1 MPMYFGKKLLM
12 MAVLG
17 LSAAGASAEIVDGVR
32 QQPLPVKSQLTY
44 DEAMYLFNTG
54 AKQFFLGANDWSTR
68 ASVGNKGYQVTITD
82 NGDGSVLFRDRVETQ
97 NNEIKCVFADPWAPD
112 GETLPAGN
120 VWVDNSGAPN
130 RFWALTN
137 IGDDIYRFSVSSV
150 NPDCNDANTVLGLK
164 KSDPTDTRL
173 YWNLAPEDAIADWYF
188 VKIEDYEAYLTVFA
202 NFAAAQNLKAVIDE
216 AKAGGIDVSAE
227 EKVYLDESSSVDT
240 INEAIAS
247 VKEKIAAGEEGKV
260 TADSPVDKTSLIVNP
275 SYDNNKNEGWSGDAP
290 AFQSYTDAE
299 FYQKKFNT
307 YQNITGAPKGVY
319 ALNVQAFYRSGFSDV
334 AYNNYKAMTQY
345 DAKLYAEAG
354 GDRVTADI
362 VNPFSQA
369 LTEAKG
375 MNESSV
381 VGEDGVTYFIPNN
394 METAEAYFMDG
405 LYQNKVFF
413 ATEDGDMTIGMMKDN
428 SDTPDGNWVLY
439 DNWGLTYY
447 GNGADAYTMWLDEA
461 KKAAKDYSNLPDDV
475 LITGSVLASY
485 NNTIAGLSSA
495 SSKSDVL
502 AAINTIN
509 EEAALVDANIAAWK
523 AYNELLAKARIIAN
537 DGQISGDDKDA
548 LADYIEFEASEITG
562 DLALSTDDVIA
573 ETEKVKTM
581 YDNAI
586 KNGIAEG
593 TDVTEKYLVNADF
606 ETANKGWIVEK
617 ANGGNVTYGG
627 TATNKCFEAWN
638 NSKFDIYQEVT
649 GAPVG
654 VYEISVQG
662 FYRYGRG
669 NTAYEAYQNGTAP
682 NDAVNIY
689 VNNNN
694 AHFKSVFDEPVAN
707 GELYTNADP
716 TKAADAYV
724 DPNNEYWYPNDMR
737 TGSEAFAN
745 GMYVATSFGVVA
757 NAGDVLRIGVK
768 GATNQLGDSWAI
780 WDNFKMVF
788 QGTKAEI
795 VQPLLYDAIVSMQEA
810 INNANRV
817 GKSTLEAANII
828 LDVANA
834 AISSNDGK
842 AMFTSLCEIID
853 AKNSLI
859 ESASLFTK
867 LVQKNDDLYSA
878 WLSSAATEVVKSEAA
893 NLYTEIKN
901 GIENKTLNN
910 EDAEAYIA
918 AIDKMI
924 IKLGIPADAENASDD
939 NPVNLTTLIQTPNFE
954 KDGAN
959 SIEGWNAD
967 GYNFGND
974 DTQKSALLVEFFGKA
989 FDLNQ
994 TIVGLPNGTYKVS
1007 VNAFYRFGS
1016 TAEDWAKYSEDPNTQ
1031 GNAYLY
1037 ATSGA
1042 ETNQTSVALLSSGA
1056 CEDNGYGGTSNIE
1069 GTELYV
1075 PNDMVSAN
1083 LYFQDLDAYKNDV
1096 IVKVVDN
1103 ELTIGIK
1110 LAEEDVVD
1118 KNWVILDNWTL
1129 TYYGENSNI
1138 GTGVE
1143 GVEVAEPAKVEIY
1156 NVNGMKTKGFSKGVN
1171 IVKMTS
1177 KDGAVKF
1184 SKVNIK

>member
-12 MAVLG
+12 MALLG

-97 NNEIKCVFADPWAPD
+97 NNEIKCVFADPWVAD

-299 FYQKKFNT
+299 FYKKKFNT

-345 DAKLYAEAG
+345 DAKLYAETG

-461 KKAAKDYSNLPDDV
+461 KKAAKDYSGLSEDV
-475 LITGSVLASY
+475 LVTNGVIDAY
-485 NNTIAGLSSA
+485 NDAIAGLTIA
-495 SSKSDVL
+495 NSKADVL

-509 EEAALVDANIAAWK
+509 EEVAKVDANIAAWK
-523 AYNELLAKARIIAN
+523 EYKDILDKAAVIAN
-537 DGQISGDDKDA
+537 DEQISGSDKDD
-548 LADYIEFEASEITG
+548 LADYIEFDYGVIIA
-562 DLALSTDDVIA
+562 DLALSTEEVYA
-573 ETEKVKTM
+573 EIEKVKTM

-586 KNGIAEG
+586 KNGIKEG
-593 TDVTEKYLVNADF
+593 TDVTDKYLVNADF

-617 ANGGNVTYGG
+617 ANGGNVAYGG
-627 TATNKCFEAWN
+627 TSTNKCFEAWN
-638 NSKFDIYQEVT
+638 NSKFDIYQEVAD
-649 GAPVG
+649 APIG

-669 NTAYEAYQNGTAP
+669 ATAYEAYQNGTAP

-707 GELYTNADP
+707 GELYTGG
-716 TKAADAYV
+716 TYI
-724 DPNNEYWYPNDMR
+724 DPNNEYWYPNDMT

-795 VQPLLYDAIVSMQEA
+795 VQPLLSDAIVSMQEA

-828 LDVANA
+828 LDGANA

-842 AMFTSLCEIID
+842 AMFTSLCKIID

-867 LVQKNDDLYSA
+867 LVQKNEDLNLA
-878 WLSSAATEVVKSEAA
+878 WLNSAATEVVKSEAA
-893 NLYTEIKN
+893 NLFTEINN
-901 GIENKTLNN
+901 GIENNTLNN

-939 NPVNLTTLIQTPNFE
+939 NPVDLTTLIQTPNFE

-967 GYNFGND
+967 GYSFGND

-1042 ETNQTSVALLSSGA
+1042 ETNQTSIALLSSGA

-1069 GTELYV
+1069 GTEFYV

-1118 KNWVILDNWTL
+1118 NNWVILDNWTL

-1184 SKVNIK
+1184 SKVNVK

>member
-1 MPMYFGKKLLM
+1 MPMYFGRKLLM
-12 MAVLG
+12 MALLG
-17 LSAAGASAEIVDGVR
+17 LSATGASAEIVDGVR
-32 QQPLPVKSQLTY
+32 QQPLPSKSPLAY
-44 DEAMYLFNTG
+44 DTEMYLFNTG
-54 AKQFFLGANDWSTR
+54 AKKFFVGGEPYQTR
-68 ASVGNKGYQVTITD
+68 GQLADSPYRVQITD
-82 NGDGSVLFRDRVETQ
+82 NGDGTYLLKDYVLKF
-97 NNEIKCVFADPWAPD
+97 NEWRCTFADGWDSDDEDELPD
-112 GETLPAGN
+112 GN
-120 VWVDNSGAPN
+120 VWVDNSGHEG
-130 RFWALTN
+130 RFWKITN
-137 IGDDIYRFSVSSV
+137 VGDDIYNIQIAPSVSYAETWPNTFLGV
-150 NPDCNDANTVLGLK
+150 KKGGADAL
-164 KSDPTDTRL
+164 L
-173 YWNLAPEDAIADWYF
+173 YWNLTAEEGDVNWYF
-188 VKIEDYEAYLTVFA
+188 VNMSDLDAYTASLSAFK
-202 NFAAAQNLKAVIDE
+202 AAESLKAVIDE
-216 AKAGGIDVSAE
+216 AKAGGIDVAE
-227 EKVYLDESSSVDT
+227 EEKIYLDESASVDT
-240 INEAIAS
+240 INDAIAS
-247 VKEKIAAGEEGKV
+247 VKQKLAAAEEGKV
-260 TADSPVDKTSLIVNP
+260 TADNPVDKTSLIVNP
-275 SYDNNKNEGWSGDAP
+275 SYDSNNNTGWSGDAP

-299 FYQKKFNT
+299 FYKKKFNT

-319 ALNVQAFYRSGFSDV
+319 ALNVQAFYRSGFSNV
-334 AYNNYKAMTQY
+334 AYENYINMTQY
-345 DAKLYAEAG
+345 DAKLYAEAD

-447 GNGADAYTMWLDEA
+447 GNGADAYTMWLDEV
-461 KKAAKDYSNLPDDV
+461 KKAAKDYSGLSEDV
-475 LITGSVLASY
+475 LVTNGVIDAY
-485 NNTIAGLSSA
+485 NDAIAGLTIA
-495 SSKSDVL
+495 NSKADVL

-509 EEAALVDANIAAWK
+509 EEVAKVDANIAAWK
-523 AYNELLAKARIIAN
+523 EYKDILDKAAVIAN
-537 DGQISGDDKDA
+537 DEQIGGSDKEA
-548 LADYIEFEASEITG
+548 LADYIDLDSEDIIG
-562 DLALSTDDVIA
+562 ELALSTEEVYA
-573 ETEKVKTM
+573 EIEKVKAM

-586 KNGIAEG
+586 KNGIKEG
-593 TDVTEKYLVNADF
+593 TDVTDKYLVNANF
-606 ETANKGWIVEK
+606 ETTDKGWIVEK
-617 ANGGNVTYGG
+617 ASGGNVTYGG
-627 TATNKCFEAWN
+627 TNTNKCFEAWN
-638 NSKFDIYQEVT
+638 NSKFDIYQEVAD
-649 GAPVG
+649 APVG

-669 NTAYEAYQNGTAP
+669 QNAYNAFVGGTAP

-707 GELYTNADP
+707 GELYTSQTWSESTEA
-716 TKAADAYV
+716 
-724 DPNNEYWYPNDMR
+724 EYWYPDGMIS
-737 TGSEAFAN
+737 GSEAFAN

-795 VQPLLYDAIVSMQEA
+795 VQPLLSDAIVSMQEA
-810 INNANRV
+810 INSANRV

-828 LDVANA
+828 LDGANA

-842 AMFTSLCEIID
+842 AMFTSLCKIID

-867 LVQKNDDLYSA
+867 LVQKNEDLNLA
-878 WLSSAATEVVKSEAA
+878 WLNSAATEVVKSEAA
-893 NLYTEIKN
+893 NLFTEINN
-901 GIENKTLNN
+901 GIENNTLNN

-939 NPVNLTTLIQTPNFE
+939 NPVDLTTLIQTPNFE

-959 SIEGWNAD
+959 SIDGWNAD
-967 GYNFGND
+967 GYSFGND
-974 DTQKSALLVEFFGKA
+974 DSQKSALLVEFFGKA

-1056 CEDNGYGGTSNIE
+1056 CEDNGFGGTSNIE

-1083 LYFQDLDAYKNDV
+1083 LYFQALDAYKNDV

-1110 LAEEDVVD
+1110 LAEEDVVNN
-1118 KNWVILDNWTL
+1118 NWVILDNWTL

>member
-1 MPMYFGKKLLM
+1 MPMYFGRKLLM
-12 MAVLG
+12 MALLG
-17 LSAAGASAEIVDGVR
+17 LSATGASAEIVDGVR
-32 QQPLPVKSQLTY
+32 QQPLPSKSPLAY
-44 DEAMYLFNTG
+44 DTEMYLFNTG
-54 AKQFFLGANDWSTR
+54 AKKFFVGGDPYGTR
-68 ASVGNKGYQVTITD
+68 GQLADSPYRVQITD
-82 NGDGSVLFRDRVETQ
+82 NGDGTYLLKDYVLKF
-97 NNEIKCVFADPWAPD
+97 NEWRCTFADGWDSDDEDELPD
-112 GETLPAGN
+112 GN
-120 VWVDNSGAPN
+120 VWVDNSGHEG
-130 RFWALTN
+130 RFWKIN
-137 IGDDIYRFSVSSV
+137 NVGDDIYNIQIAPSVSYAETWPNTFLGV
-150 NPDCNDANTVLGLK
+150 KKGGADAL
-164 KSDPTDTRL
+164 L
-173 YWNLAPEDAIADWYF
+173 YWNLTAEEGDVNWYF
-188 VKIEDYEAYLTVFA
+188 VKMSDLDAYTASLTAFK
-202 NFAAAQNLKAVIDE
+202 AAESLKAAIDE
-216 AKAGGIDVSAE
+216 AKVSGIDVAEE
-227 EKVYLDESSSVDT
+227 EKVYLDESASVET
-240 INEAIAS
+240 INDAIAS
-247 VKEKIAAGEEGKV
+247 VKQKLAAAEEGKV
-260 TADSPVDKTSLIVNP
+260 TADNPVDKTSLIVNP
-275 SYDNNKNEGWSGDAP
+275 SYDSNNNTGWSGDAP

-299 FYQKKFNT
+299 FYKKKFNT

-319 ALNVQAFYRSGFSDV
+319 ALNVQAFYRSGFSNV
-334 AYNNYKAMTQY
+334 AYENYINMTQY
-345 DAKLYAEAG
+345 DAKLYAEADG
-354 GDRVTADI
+354 EKVQVDI

-461 KKAAKDYSNLPDDV
+461 KKAAKDYSGLSEDV
-475 LITGSVLASY
+475 LVTNGVIDAY
-485 NNTIAGLSSA
+485 NDAIAGLTIA
-495 SSKSDVL
+495 NSKADVL

-509 EEAALVDANIAAWK
+509 EEVAKVDANIAAWK
-523 AYNELLAKARIIAN
+523 EYKDILDKAAVIAN
-537 DGQISGDDKDA
+537 DEQISGSDKDD
-548 LADYIEFEASEITG
+548 LADYIDLDSEGIIG
-562 DLALSTDDVIA
+562 DLALSTEEVYA
-573 ETEKVKTM
+573 EIEKVKTM

-586 KNGIAEG
+586 KNGIKEG
-593 TDVTEKYLVNADF
+593 TDVTDKYLVNADF

-617 ANGGNVTYGG
+617 ANGGNVAYGG
-627 TATNKCFEAWN
+627 TSTNKCFEAWN
-638 NSKFDIYQEVT
+638 NSKFDIYQEVAD
-649 GAPVG
+649 APIG

-669 NTAYEAYQNGTAP
+669 ATAYEAYQNGTAP

-707 GELYTNADP
+707 GELYTGG
-716 TKAADAYV
+716 TYV
-724 DPNNEYWYPNDMR
+724 DPNEEYWYPNDMT

-795 VQPLLYDAIVSMQEA
+795 VQPLLSDAIVSMQEA

-828 LDVANA
+828 LDGANA

-842 AMFTSLCEIID
+842 AMFNSLCEIID

-867 LVQKNDDLYSA
+867 LVQKNEDLNLA
-878 WLSSAATEVVKSEAA
+878 WINSAATEVVKSEAA
-893 NLYTEIKN
+893 TLYTEINN
-901 GIENKTLNN
+901 GIENNTLNN

-939 NPVNLTTLIQTPNFE
+939 NPVDLTTLIQTPNFE

-967 GYNFGND
+967 GYSFGND

-1042 ETNQTSVALLSSGA
+1042 ETNQTSIALLSSGA
-1056 CEDNGYGGTSNIE
+1056 CEDNGYSGTSNIE
-1069 GTELYV
+1069 GTEFYV

-1110 LAEEDVVD
+1110 LAEENVVNN
-1118 KNWVILDNWTL
+1118 NWVILDNWTL

>member
-1 MPMYFGKKLLM
+1 MPMYFGRKLLM
-12 MAVLG
+12 MALLG
-17 LSAAGASAEIVDGVR
+17 LSATGASAEIVDGVR
-32 QQPLPVKSQLTY
+32 QQPLPVKSPLAFDT
-44 DEAMYLFNTG
+44 EMYLFNTG
-54 AKQFFLGANDWSTR
+54 AKQFFAAGDPYQTR
-68 ASVGNKGYQVTITD
+68 GQLSDSPYRVQITD
-82 NGDGSVLFRDRVETQ
+82 NGDGTYLLKDYVLKFKEWRST
-97 NNEIKCVFADPWAPD
+97 FADGWDSDDEDELPD
-112 GETLPAGN
+112 GN
-120 VWVDNSGAPN
+120 VWVDNNDHEG
-130 RFWALTN
+130 RFWSITN
-137 IGDDIYRFSVSSV
+137 VGDDIYNISIAPSVSYAESWPNSFLAV
-150 NPDCNDANTVLGLK
+150 K
-164 KSDPTDTRL
+164 KGGKDPLL
-173 YWNLAPEDAIADWYF
+173 YWNLTAEEGDIDWYF
-188 VKIEDYEAYLTVFA
+188 VNMSDLDAYNALLTSYK
-202 NFAAAQNLKAVIDE
+202 AAQNLKEVIDE
-216 AKAGGIDVSAE
+216 AKVGGIDVSAE

-247 VKEKIAAGEEGKV
+247 VKEKLAAAEEGNV
-260 TADSPVDKTSLIVNP
+260 TAANPVDKTSLIVNP
-275 SYDNNKNEGWSGDAP
+275 SYDSNNNTGWSGDAP

-299 FYQKKFNT
+299 FYKKKFNT

-345 DAKLYAEAG
+345 DAKLYAETG

-523 AYNELLAKARIIAN
+523 AYQELIAKARIIAN

-669 NTAYEAYQNGTAP
+669 ATAYESYQNGTAP

-707 GELYTNADP
+707 GELYTGG
-716 TKAADAYV
+716 TYI
-724 DPNNEYWYPNDMR
+724 DPNNEYWYPNDMK
-737 TGSEAFAN
+737 TGSEAFAAD
-745 GMYVATSFGVVA
+745 MYVATSFGVVA
-757 NAGDVLRIGVK
+757 KAGDVLRIGVK
-768 GATNQLGDSWAI
+768 GSTNQLGDSWAI

-788 QGTKAEI
+788 QGTKAE
-795 VQPLLYDAIVSMQEA
+795 VVSPLLSQVIVTLDATLSQGKT
-810 INNANRV
+810 V
-817 GKSTLEAANII
+817 GKTVLANATAALEAAN
-828 LDVANA
+828 A
-834 AISSNDGK
+834 ALSGTDGK
-842 AMFTSLCEIID
+842 AMFNALCNVVDANSAYESSAVLFTSLKD
-853 AKNSLI
+853 KN
-859 ESASLFTK
+859 A
-867 LVQKNDDLYSA
+867 DLYAS
-878 WLSSAATEVVKSEAA
+878 WMISAATETVKGEASA
-893 NLYTEIKN
+893 LYDEIKS
-901 GIENKTLNN
+901 GIENGTLEN
-910 EDAEAYIA
+910 EDVEAYIA
-918 AIDKMI
+918 KIEKMI
-924 IKLGIPADAENASDD
+924 VRLGIPAEAENASDD
-939 NPVNLTTLIQTPNFE
+939 NPVDMTTLIQTPSFE

-974 DTQKSALLVEFFGKA
+974 DTQKSALLVEFFDKA

-994 TIVGLPNGTYKVS
+994 TIVGLPNGTYKVG
-1007 VNAFYRFGS
+1007 VNAFYRAGS
-1016 TAEDWAKYSEDPNTQ
+1016 TAEDWAKYSEDPNTE

-1042 ETNQTSVALLSSGA
+1042 ETNQTSIAVLSSGA
-1056 CEDNGYGGTSNIE
+1056 CEDNGFGEGTLNIE

-1075 PNDMVSAN
+1075 PNDMVTAN
-1083 LYFQDLDAYKNDV
+1083 LYFQALDAYKNEV

-1110 LAEEDVVD
+1110 LGEEDVI
-1118 KNWVILDNWTL
+1118 KNNWVILDNWTL
-1129 TYYGENSNI
+1129 TYYGGDNS

-1143 GVEVAEPAKVEIY
+1143 GIEVVKPAKVEIY

-1184 SKVNIK
+1184 SKVNVK

>member
-1 MPMYFGKKLLM
+1 MPMYFGRKLLM
-12 MAVLG
+12 MALLG
-17 LSAAGASAEIVDGVR
+17 LSATGASAEIVDGVR
-32 QQPLPVKSQLTY
+32 QQPLPLKSSLAYNT
-44 DEAMYLFNTG
+44 EMYLFNAG
-54 AKQFFLGANDWSTR
+54 AKKFFVGGEPYQTR
-68 ASVGNKGYQVTITD
+68 GQLADSPYRVQITD
-82 NGDGSVLFRDRVETQ
+82 NGDGTYLLKDYVLKF
-97 NNEIKCVFADPWAPD
+97 NEWRCTFADGWDSDDEDELPD
-112 GETLPAGN
+112 GN
-120 VWVDNSGAPN
+120 VWVDNSGHEG
-130 RFWALTN
+130 RFWKITN
-137 IGDDIYRFSVSSV
+137 VGDDIYNIQIAPSVSYAETWPNTFLGV
-150 NPDCNDANTVLGLK
+150 KKGGADAL
-164 KSDPTDTRL
+164 L
-173 YWNLAPEDAIADWYF
+173 YWNLTAEEGDVNWYF
-188 VKIEDYEAYLTVFA
+188 VKMSDLDAYTASLSTFK
-202 NFAAAQNLKAVIDE
+202 AAESLKAAIDE
-216 AKAGGIDVSAE
+216 AKVSGIDVAEE
-227 EKVYLDESSSVDT
+227 EKVYLDESASVET
-240 INEAIAS
+240 INDAIAS
-247 VKEKIAAGEEGKV
+247 VKQKLAAAEEGKV
-260 TADSPVDKTSLIVNP
+260 TADNPVDKTSLIVNP
-275 SYDNNKNEGWSGDAP
+275 SYDSNNNTGWSGDAP

-299 FYQKKFNT
+299 FYKKKFNT

-319 ALNVQAFYRSGFSDV
+319 ALNVQAFYRSGFSNV
-334 AYNNYKAMTQY
+334 AYENYINMTQY
-345 DAKLYAEAG
+345 DAKLYAEADG
-354 GDRVTADI
+354 EKVQVDI
-362 VNPFSQA
+362 VNPFSEA
-369 LTEAKG
+369 LTEPLG
-375 MNESSV
+375 MNESNV
-381 VGEDGVTYFIPNN
+381 TAADGTVYYIPNN
-394 METAEAYFMDG
+394 MQTAEEYFNLG
-405 LYQNKVFF
+405 KYNNKVFF

-428 SDTPDGNWVLY
+428 SDTPDGNWVLF

-461 KKAAKDYSNLPDDV
+461 KKAAKDYSGLSEDV
-475 LITGSVLASY
+475 LVTNGVIDAY
-485 NNTIAGLSSA
+485 NDAIAGLTIA
-495 SSKSDVL
+495 NSKADVL

-509 EEAALVDANIAAWK
+509 EEVAKVDANIAAWK
-523 AYNELLAKARIIAN
+523 EYKDIRDKAAVIAN
-537 DGQISGDDKDA
+537 DEQISGSDKDD
-548 LADYIEFEASEITG
+548 LADYIEFDYGDIIA
-562 DLALSTDDVIA
+562 DLALSTEEVYA
-573 ETEKVKTM
+573 EIEKVKTM

-586 KNGIAEG
+586 KNGIKEG
-593 TDVTEKYLVNADF
+593 TDVTDKYLVNADF

-617 ANGGNVTYGG
+617 AGGGNVAYGG
-627 TATNKCFEAWN
+627 TNTNKCFEAWN
-638 NSKFDIYQEVT
+638 NSKFDIYQEVAD
-649 GAPVG
+649 APIG

-669 NTAYEAYQNGTAP
+669 QNAYNAFVGGTAP

-707 GELYTNADP
+707 GELYTSQTWSESTEA
-716 TKAADAYV
+716 
-724 DPNNEYWYPNDMR
+724 EYWYPDGMIS
-737 TGSEAFAN
+737 GSEAFAN

-795 VQPLLYDAIVSMQEA
+795 VQPLLSDAIVSMQEA
-810 INNANRV
+810 INSANRV

-828 LDVANA
+828 LDGANA

-842 AMFTSLCEIID
+842 AMFTSLCKIID

-867 LVQKNDDLYSA
+867 LVQKNEDLNLA
-878 WLSSAATEVVKSEAA
+878 WLNSAATEVVKSEAA
-893 NLYTEIKN
+893 NLFTEINN
-901 GIENKTLNN
+901 GIENNTLNN

-939 NPVNLTTLIQTPNFE
+939 NPVDLTTLIQTPNFE

-959 SIEGWNAD
+959 SIDGWNAD
-967 GYNFGND
+967 GYSFGND
-974 DTQKSALLVEFFGKA
+974 DSQKSALLVEFFGKA

-1056 CEDNGYGGTSNIE
+1056 CEDNGFGGTSNIE

-1083 LYFQDLDAYKNDV
+1083 LYFQALDAYKNDV

-1110 LAEEDVVD
+1110 LAEEDVVNN
-1118 KNWVILDNWTL
+1118 NWVILDNWTL

>member
-1 MPMYFGKKLLM
+1 MPMYFGRKLLM
-12 MAVLG
+12 MALLG
-17 LSAAGASAEIVDGVR
+17 LSATGASAEIVDGVR
-32 QQPLPVKSQLTY
+32 QQPLPSKSPLAY
-44 DEAMYLFNTG
+44 DTEMYLFNTG
-54 AKQFFLGANDWSTR
+54 AKKFFVGGEPYQTR
-68 ASVGNKGYQVTITD
+68 GQLADSPYRVQITD
-82 NGDGSVLFRDRVETQ
+82 NGDGTYLLKDYVLKF
-97 NNEIKCVFADPWAPD
+97 NEWRCTFADGWDSDDEDVLPD
-112 GETLPAGN
+112 GN
-120 VWVDNSGAPN
+120 VWVDNSGHEG
-130 RFWALTN
+130 RFWKITN
-137 IGDDIYRFSVSSV
+137 VGDDIYNIQIASSVSYAETWPNTFLGV
-150 NPDCNDANTVLGLK
+150 KKGGADAL
-164 KSDPTDTRL
+164 L
-173 YWNLAPEDAIADWYF
+173 YWNLTAEEGDVNWYF
-188 VKIEDYEAYLTVFA
+188 VKMSDLDAYTASLSAFK
-202 NFAAAQNLKAVIDE
+202 AAESLKAVIDE
-216 AKAGGIDVSAE
+216 AKAGGIDVAE
-227 EKVYLDESSSVDT
+227 EEKIYLDESASVET
-240 INEAIAS
+240 INDAIAS
-247 VKEKIAAGEEGKV
+247 VKQKLAAAEEGKV
-260 TADSPVDKTSLIVNP
+260 TADNPVDKTSLIVNP
-275 SYDNNKNEGWSGDAP
+275 SYDSNNNTGWSGDAP

-299 FYQKKFNT
+299 FYKKKFNT

-345 DAKLYAEAG
+345 DAKLYAETG

-461 KKAAKDYSNLPDDV
+461 KKAAKDYSGLSEDV
-475 LITGSVLASY
+475 LVTNGVIDAY
-485 NNTIAGLSSA
+485 NDAIAGLTIA
-495 SSKSDVL
+495 NSKADVL

-509 EEAALVDANIAAWK
+509 EEVAKVDANIAAWK
-523 AYNELLAKARIIAN
+523 EYKDILDKAAVIAN
-537 DGQISGDDKDA
+537 DEQISGSDKDD
-548 LADYIEFEASEITG
+548 LADYIDLDSEGIIG
-562 DLALSTDDVIA
+562 DLALSTEEVYA
-573 ETEKVKTM
+573 EIEKVKTM

-586 KNGIAEG
+586 KNGIKEG
-593 TDVTEKYLVNADF
+593 TDVTDKYLVNADF

-617 ANGGNVTYGG
+617 ANGGNVAYGG
-627 TATNKCFEAWN
+627 TSTNKCFEAWN
-638 NSKFDIYQEVT
+638 NSKFDIYQEVAD
-649 GAPVG
+649 APVG

-669 NTAYEAYQNGTAP
+669 QNAYNAFVDGTAP

-707 GELYTNADP
+707 GELYTSQTWSESTEA
-716 TKAADAYV
+716 
-724 DPNNEYWYPNDMR
+724 EYWYPDGMIS
-737 TGSEAFAN
+737 GSEAFAN

-795 VQPLLYDAIVSMQEA
+795 VEPLLSDAIVSMQEA
-810 INNANRV
+810 INSANRV

-828 LDVANA
+828 LDGANA

-842 AMFTSLCEIID
+842 AMFTSLCKIID

-867 LVQKNDDLYSA
+867 LVQKNEDLNLA
-878 WLSSAATEVVKSEAA
+878 WLNSAATEVVKSEAA
-893 NLYTEIKN
+893 NLFTEINN
-901 GIENKTLNN
+901 GIENNTLNN

-939 NPVNLTTLIQTPNFE
+939 NPVDLTTLIQTPNFE

-959 SIEGWNAD
+959 SIDGWNAD
-967 GYNFGND
+967 GYSFGND
-974 DTQKSALLVEFFGKA
+974 DSQKSALLVEFFGKA

-1056 CEDNGYGGTSNIE
+1056 CEDNGFGGTSNIE

-1083 LYFQDLDAYKNDV
+1083 LYFQALDAYKNDV

-1110 LAEEDVVD
+1110 LAEEDVVNN
-1118 KNWVILDNWTL
+1118 NWVILDNWTL

>member
-1 MPMYFGKKLLM
+1 MPMYFGRKLLM
-12 MAVLG
+12 MALLG
-17 LSAAGASAEIVDGVR
+17 LSATGASAEIVDGVR
-32 QQPLPVKSQLTY
+32 QQPLPLKSSLAYNT
-44 DEAMYLFNTG
+44 EMYLFNAG
-54 AKQFFLGANDWSTR
+54 AKKFFVGGEPYGTR
-68 ASVGNKGYQVTITD
+68 AQLADTPWQVTIVD
-82 NGDGSVLFRDRVETQ
+82 NGDGTVLLKDRVETK
-97 NNEIKCVFADPWAPD
+97 NNAVMCTFADGWDSDDEDELPD
-112 GETLPAGN
+112 GN
-120 VWVDNSGAPN
+120 VWVDNDGHDG
-130 RFWALTN
+130 RFWKITTV
-137 IGDDIYRFSVSSV
+137 GDDIYNIQIAPSVSYAGTWPNTFLGV
-150 NPDCNDANTVLGLK
+150 KKGGADAL
-164 KSDPTDTRL
+164 L
-173 YWNLAPEDAIADWYF
+173 YWNLTAEEGDVNWYF
-188 VKIEDYEAYLTVFA
+188 VNMSDIDAYNTLLSAFK
-202 NFAAAQNLKAVIDE
+202 AAESLKAVIDE
-216 AKAGGIDVSAE
+216 AKVNGIDVAEE
-227 EKVYLDESSSVDT
+227 EKVYLDESASVET
-240 INEAIAS
+240 INDAIAS
-247 VKEKIAAGEEGKV
+247 VKQKLAAAEEGKV
-260 TADSPVDKTSLIVNP
+260 TADNPVDKTSLIVNP
-275 SYDNNKNEGWSGDAP
+275 SYDSNNNTGWSGDAP

-299 FYQKKFNT
+299 FYKKKFNT

-345 DAKLYAEAG
+345 DAKLYAETG

-537 DGQISGDDKDA
+537 DGQISGVDKDA

-617 ANGGNVTYGG
+617 ANGGNVAYGG

-669 NTAYEAYQNGTAP
+669 ATAYEAYQNGTAP

-707 GELYTNADP
+707 GELYTGG
-716 TKAADAYV
+716 TYV
-724 DPNNEYWYPNDMR
+724 DPNEEYWYPNDMT

-795 VQPLLYDAIVSMQEA
+795 VQPLLSDAIVSMQEA

-828 LDVANA
+828 LDGANA

-842 AMFTSLCEIID
+842 AMFSSLCEIID

-867 LVQKNDDLYSA
+867 LVQKNEDLNLA
-878 WLSSAATEVVKSEAA
+878 WLNSAATEVVKSEAA
-893 NLYTEIKN
+893 NLFTEINN
-901 GIENKTLNN
+901 GIENNTLNN

-939 NPVNLTTLIQTPNFE
+939 NPVDLTTLIQTPNFE

-959 SIEGWNAD
+959 SIDGWNAD

-1056 CEDNGYGGTSNIE
+1056 CEDNGFGGTSNIE

-1110 LAEEDVVD
+1110 LAEEDVVNN
-1118 KNWVILDNWTL
+1118 NWVILDNWTL

>member
-1 MPMYFGKKLLM
+1 MPMYFGRKLLM
-12 MAVLG
+12 MALLG
-17 LSAAGASAEIVDGVR
+17 LSATGASAEIVDGVR
-32 QQPLPVKSQLTY
+32 QQPLPSKSPLAY
-44 DEAMYLFNTG
+44 DTEMYLFNTG
-54 AKQFFLGANDWSTR
+54 AKKFFVGGEPYQTR
-68 ASVGNKGYQVTITD
+68 GQLADSPYRVQITD
-82 NGDGSVLFRDRVETQ
+82 NGDGTYLLKDYVLKF
-97 NNEIKCVFADPWAPD
+97 NEWRCTFADGWDSDDEDVLPD
-112 GETLPAGN
+112 GN
-120 VWVDNSGAPN
+120 VWVDNSGHEG
-130 RFWALTN
+130 RFWKITN
-137 IGDDIYRFSVSSV
+137 VGDDIYNIQIASSVSYAETWPNTFLGV
-150 NPDCNDANTVLGLK
+150 KKGGADAL
-164 KSDPTDTRL
+164 L
-173 YWNLAPEDAIADWYF
+173 YWNLTAEEGDVNWYF
-188 VKIEDYEAYLTVFA
+188 VNMSDLDAYTALLSAFK
-202 NFAAAQNLKAVIDE
+202 AAESLKAAIDE
-216 AKAGGIDVSAE
+216 AKVSGIDVAE
-227 EKVYLDESSSVDT
+227 EENVYLNESASVET
-240 INEAIAS
+240 INDAIAS
-247 VKEKIAAGEEGKV
+247 VKQKLAAAEEGKV
-260 TADSPVDKTSLIVNP
+260 TADNPVDKTSLIVNP
-275 SYDNNKNEGWSGDAP
+275 SYDSNNNTGWSGDAP

-299 FYQKKFNT
+299 FYKKKFNT

-345 DAKLYAEAG
+345 DAKLYAETG

-461 KKAAKDYSNLPDDV
+461 KKAAKDYSGLSEDV
-475 LITGSVLASY
+475 LVTNGVIDAY
-485 NNTIAGLSSA
+485 NDAIAGLTIA
-495 SSKSDVL
+495 NSKADVL

-509 EEAALVDANIAAWK
+509 EEVAKVDANIAAWK
-523 AYNELLAKARIIAN
+523 EYKDIRDKAAVIAN
-537 DGQISGDDKDA
+537 DEQISGSDKDD
-548 LADYIEFEASEITG
+548 LADYIEFDYGYIIA
-562 DLALSTDDVIA
+562 DLALSTEEVYA
-573 ETEKVKTM
+573 EIEKVKTM

-586 KNGIAEG
+586 KNGIKEG
-593 TDVTEKYLVNADF
+593 TDVTDKYLVNADF

-617 ANGGNVTYGG
+617 ANGGNVAYGG
-627 TATNKCFEAWN
+627 TNTNKCFEAWN
-638 NSKFDIYQEVT
+638 NSKFDIYQEVAD
-649 GAPVG
+649 APIG

-669 NTAYEAYQNGTAP
+669 ATAYEAYQNGTAP

-707 GELYTNADP
+707 GELYTGG
-716 TKAADAYV
+716 TYV
-724 DPNNEYWYPNDMR
+724 DPNNEYWYPNDMT

-795 VQPLLYDAIVSMQEA
+795 VQPLLSDAIVSMQEA

-828 LDVANA
+828 LDGANA

-842 AMFTSLCEIID
+842 AMFNSLCEIID

-867 LVQKNDDLYSA
+867 LVQKNEDLNLA
-878 WLSSAATEVVKSEAA
+878 WLNSAATEVVKSEAA
-893 NLYTEIKN
+893 NLFTEINN
-901 GIENKTLNN
+901 GIENNTLNN

-924 IKLGIPADAENASDD
+924 IKLAIPADAENASDD
-939 NPVNLTTLIQTPNFE
+939 NPVYLTTLIQTPNFE
-954 KDGAN
+954 KEGAN

-1042 ETNQTSVALLSSGA
+1042 ETNQTSIALLSSGA
-1056 CEDNGYGGTSNIE
+1056 CEDNGYSGTSNIE

-1083 LYFQDLDAYKNDV
+1083 LYFQALDAYKNDV

-1110 LAEEDVVD
+1110 LAEEDVVNN
-1118 KNWVILDNWTL
+1118 NWVILDNWTL

>member
-12 MAVLG
+12 MALLG

-275 SYDNNKNEGWSGDAP
+275 SYDSNNNTGWSGDAP
-290 AFQSYTDAE
+290 AFQSWTDAE
-299 FYQKKFNT
+299 FYKKKFNT

-345 DAKLYAEAG
+345 DAKLYAETG

-523 AYNELLAKARIIAN
+523 AYQELIAKARIIAN
-537 DGQISGDDKDA
+537 DGQISGVDKNN
-548 LADYIEFEASEITG
+548 LADYIEFDASDITS
-562 DLALSTDDVIA
+562 DLALSTEEIIA
-573 ETEKVKTM
+573 ETDKLAAM
-581 YDNAI
+581 YDAAI
-586 KNGIAEG
+586 KNGISEG
-593 TDVTEKYLVNADF
+593 TDVTDKYLVNADF
-606 ETANKGWIVEK
+606 ETKNLGWTVEK
-617 ANGGNVTYGG
+617 ASGGNVAYGG
-627 TATNKCFEAWN
+627 TNTNKCFEAWN
-638 NSKFDIYQEVT
+638 NSKFDIYQEVAD
-649 GAPVG
+649 APIG

-669 NTAYEAYQNGTAP
+669 ATAYEAYQNGTAP

-757 NAGDVLRIGVK
+757 KAGDVLRIGVK
-768 GATNQLGDSWAI
+768 GSTNQLNDSWAI
-780 WDNFKMVF
+780 WDNFRMVF
-788 QGTKAEI
+788 QGTKAE
-795 VQPLLYDAIVSMQEA
+795 VVSPLLSQE
-810 INNANRV
+810 ILQLQETLDQGKNV
-817 GKSTLEAANII
+817 GKSVITNANDVLAAANSA
-828 LDVANA
+828 L
-834 AISSNDGK
+834 SGSDGK
-842 AMFTSLCEIID
+842 AMFDALCSIID
-853 AKNSLI
+853 AKAAY
-859 ESASLFTK
+859 ESSAVLFAT
-867 LVQKNDDLYSA
+867 LQEKNADLYAS
-878 WLSSAATEVVKSEAA
+878 WMISVATETVKSEASA
-893 NLYTEIKN
+893 LYDEIKS
-901 GIENKTLNN
+901 GIENGTLNN
-910 EDAEAYIA
+910 EDAEAYLAKIE
-918 AIDKMI
+918 KMI
-924 IKLGIPADAENASDD
+924 VQLGIPADAANASDK
-939 NPVNLTTLIQTPNFE
+939 NPVELTSLIKTPSFE

-974 DTQKSALLVEFFGKA
+974 DTQKSALLVEFYDKA

-994 TIVGLPNGTYKVS
+994 NIVGLPNGKYKVT
-1007 VNAFYRFGS
+1007 VNAFYRYGS
-1016 TAEDWAKYSEDPNTQ
+1016 TAEDYANYNSGLD
-1031 GNAYLY
+1031 GNAYMY
-1037 ATSGA
+1037 TTTGGVTT
-1042 ETNQTSVALLSSGA
+1042 EVPVALLSSGA
-1056 CEDNGYGGTSNIE
+1056 CEDNGYTGVANIE
-1069 GTELYV
+1069 GTDYYV

-1083 LYFQDLDAYKNDV
+1083 AYFTDLGYYLNEITV
-1096 IVKVVDN
+1096 EVVDN

-1110 LAEEDVVD
+1110 LAEENKV
-1118 KNWVILDNWTL
+1118 KNNWVILDNWTL
-1129 TYYGENSNI
+1129 TYYGENSNP

-1143 GVEVAEPAKVEIY
+1143 GVEVANPAKVEIY

-1184 SKVNIK
+1184 SKVNVK

>member
-32 QQPLPVKSQLTY
+32 QQPLPVKSQFTY

-299 FYQKKFNT
+299 FYKKKFNT

-345 DAKLYAEAG
+345 DAKLYAETG

-461 KKAAKDYSNLPDDV
+461 KKAAKDYSGLSEDV
-475 LITGSVLASY
+475 LVTNGVIDAY
-485 NNTIAGLSSA
+485 NDAIAGLTIA
-495 SSKSDVL
+495 NSKADVL

-509 EEAALVDANIAAWK
+509 EEVAKVDANIAAWK
-523 AYNELLAKARIIAN
+523 EYKDILDKAAVIAN
-537 DGQISGDDKDA
+537 DEQISGLDKED
-548 LADYIEFEASEITG
+548 LADYIDIDSEGIIG
-562 DLALSTDDVIA
+562 DLALSTEEVYA
-573 ETEKVKTM
+573 EIEKVKTM

-586 KNGIAEG
+586 KNGIKEG
-593 TDVTEKYLVNADF
+593 TDVTDKYLVNADF

-617 ANGGNVTYGG
+617 ANGGNVAYGG
-627 TATNKCFEAWN
+627 TSTNKCFEAWN
-638 NSKFDIYQEVT
+638 NSKFDIYQEVAD
-649 GAPVG
+649 APIG

-669 NTAYEAYQNGTAP
+669 ATAYEAYQNGTAP

-707 GELYTNADP
+707 GELYTGG
-716 TKAADAYV
+716 TYV
-724 DPNNEYWYPNDMR
+724 DPNEEYWYPNDMT

-795 VQPLLYDAIVSMQEA
+795 VQPLLSDAIVSMKEA

-828 LDVANA
+828 LDGANA

-842 AMFTSLCEIID
+842 AMFNSLCKIID

-867 LVQKNDDLYSA
+867 LVQKNEDLNLA
-878 WLSSAATEVVKSEAA
+878 WVNSAATEVVKSEAA
-893 NLYTEIKN
+893 TLYTEINN
-901 GIENKTLNN
+901 GIENNTLNN

-939 NPVNLTTLIQTPNFE
+939 NPVDLTTLIQTPNFE
-954 KDGAN
+954 KEGAN
-959 SIEGWNAD
+959 SIDGWNAD

-1042 ETNQTSVALLSSGA
+1042 ETNQTSIALLSSGA

-1096 IVKVVDN
+1096 IVKVVYN

>member
-1 MPMYFGKKLLM
+1 MPMYFGRKLLM
-12 MAVLG
+12 MALLG
-17 LSAAGASAEIVDGVR
+17 LSATGASAEIVDGVR
-32 QQPLPVKSQLTY
+32 QQPLPVKSPLAFDT
-44 DEAMYLFNTG
+44 EMYLFNTG
-54 AKQFFLGANDWSTR
+54 AKQFFAAGDPYQTR
-68 ASVGNKGYQVTITD
+68 GQLSDSPYRVKITKNED
-82 NGDGSVLFRDRVETQ
+82 DTYLLQDYVLKF
-97 NNEIKCVFADPWAPD
+97 NEWRCTFADDWDGTNDEELAPI
-112 GETLPAGN
+112 GN
-120 VWVDNSGAPN
+120 VWVDNSGHAG
-130 RFWALTN
+130 RFWSLTN
-137 IGDDIYRFSVSSV
+137 TGNDIYRFSVATSV
-150 NPDCNDANTVLGLK
+150 DYATKWWPNTFFGVK
-164 KSDPTDTRL
+164 KGGSDPLL
-173 YWNLAPEDAIADWYF
+173 YWNLTAEEGDIDWYF
-188 VKIEDYEAYLTVFA
+188 VDMADLDAYNALLTSYR
-202 NFAAAQNLKAVIDE
+202 AAQNLKEVIDE

-247 VKEKIAAGEEGKV
+247 VKEKLAAAEEGNV
-260 TADSPVDKTSLIVNP
+260 TAANPVDKTSLIVNP
-275 SYDNNKNEGWSGDAP
+275 SYDSNNNTGWSGDAP
-290 AFQSYTDAE
+290 AFQSWTDAE
-299 FYQKKFNT
+299 FYKKKFNT

-319 ALNVQAFYRSGFSDV
+319 ALNVQAFYRSGFSNV
-334 AYNNYKAMTQY
+334 AYENYINMTQY
-345 DAKLYAEAG
+345 DAKLYAEADG
-354 GDRVTADI
+354 EKVQVDI
-362 VNPFSQA
+362 VNPFSEA
-369 LTEAKG
+369 LTEPLG
-375 MNESSV
+375 MNESNV
-381 VGEDGVTYFIPNN
+381 TAADGTVYYIPNN
-394 METAEAYFMDG
+394 MQTAEEYFNLG
-405 LYQNKVFF
+405 KYNNKVFF

-461 KKAAKDYSNLPDDV
+461 KKAAKDYSGLSEDV
-475 LITGSVLASY
+475 LVTNGVIDAY
-485 NNTIAGLSSA
+485 NDAIAGLTIA
-495 SSKSDVL
+495 NSKADVL

-509 EEAALVDANIAAWK
+509 EEVAKVDANIAAWK
-523 AYNELLAKARIIAN
+523 EYKDIRDKAAVIAN
-537 DGQISGDDKDA
+537 DEQISGSDKDD
-548 LADYIEFEASEITG
+548 LADYIEFDYG
-562 DLALSTDDVIA
+562 DIIGELALSTEEVYA
-573 ETEKVKTM
+573 EIEKVKTM

-586 KNGIAEG
+586 KNGIKEG
-593 TDVTEKYLVNADF
+593 TDVTDKYLVNADF

-617 ANGGNVTYGG
+617 ANGGNVAYGG
-627 TATNKCFEAWN
+627 TNTNKCFEAWN
-638 NSKFDIYQEVT
+638 NSNFDIYQEVAD
-649 GAPVG
+649 APIG

-669 NTAYEAYQNGTAP
+669 QNAYNAFVGGTAP

-707 GELYTNADP
+707 GELYTSQTWSESTEA
-716 TKAADAYV
+716 
-724 DPNNEYWYPNDMR
+724 EYWYPDGMIS
-737 TGSEAFAN
+737 GSEAFAN

-795 VQPLLYDAIVSMQEA
+795 VQPLLSDAIVSMQEA

-828 LDVANA
+828 LDGANA

-842 AMFTSLCEIID
+842 AMFTSLCKIID

-867 LVQKNDDLYSA
+867 LVQKNEDLNLA
-878 WLSSAATEVVKSEAA
+878 WLNSAATEVVKSEAA
-893 NLYTEIKN
+893 NLFTEINN
-901 GIENKTLNN
+901 GIENNTLNN

-939 NPVNLTTLIQTPNFE
+939 NPVDLTTLIQTPNFE

-959 SIEGWNAD
+959 SIDGWNAD
-967 GYNFGND
+967 GYSFGND
-974 DTQKSALLVEFFGKA
+974 DSQKSALLIEFFGKA

-1056 CEDNGYGGTSNIE
+1056 CEDNGFGGTSNIE

-1083 LYFQDLDAYKNDV
+1083 LYFQALDAYKNDV

-1110 LAEEDVVD
+1110 LAEEDVVNN
-1118 KNWVILDNWTL
+1118 NWVILDNWTL

>member
-1 MPMYFGKKLLM
+1 MPMYFGRKLLM
-12 MAVLG
+12 MALLG
-17 LSAAGASAEIVDGVR
+17 LSATGASAEIVDGVR
-32 QQPLPVKSQLTY
+32 QQPLPSKSPLAY
-44 DEAMYLFNTG
+44 DTEMYLFNTG
-54 AKQFFLGANDWSTR
+54 AKKFFVGGDPYQTR
-68 ASVGNKGYQVTITD
+68 GQLADSPYRVQITD
-82 NGDGSVLFRDRVETQ
+82 NGDGTYLLKDYVLKF
-97 NNEIKCVFADPWAPD
+97 NEWRCTFADGWDSDDEDELPD
-112 GETLPAGN
+112 GN
-120 VWVDNSGAPN
+120 VWVDNSGHEG
-130 RFWALTN
+130 RFWKITN
-137 IGDDIYRFSVSSV
+137 VGDDIYNIQIAPSVSYAEKWPNTFLGV
-150 NPDCNDANTVLGLK
+150 KKGGADAL
-164 KSDPTDTRL
+164 L
-173 YWNLAPEDAIADWYF
+173 YWNLTAEEGDVNWYF
-188 VKIEDYEAYLTVFA
+188 VNMSDLDAYTASLSAFK
-202 NFAAAQNLKAVIDE
+202 AAESLKAVIDE
-216 AKAGGIDVSAE
+216 AKAGGIDVAE
-227 EKVYLDESSSVDT
+227 EEKIYLDESASVET
-240 INEAIAS
+240 INDAIAS
-247 VKEKIAAGEEGKV
+247 VKQKLAAAEEGKV
-260 TADSPVDKTSLIVNP
+260 TADNPVDKTSLIVNP
-275 SYDNNKNEGWSGDAP
+275 SYDSNNNTGWSGDAP

-299 FYQKKFNT
+299 FYKKKFNT

-345 DAKLYAEAG
+345 DAKLYAETG

-461 KKAAKDYSNLPDDV
+461 KKAAKDYSGLSEDV
-475 LITGSVLASY
+475 LVTNGVIDAY
-485 NNTIAGLSSA
+485 NDAIAGLTIA
-495 SSKSDVL
+495 NSKADVL

-509 EEAALVDANIAAWK
+509 EEVAKVDANIAAWK
-523 AYNELLAKARIIAN
+523 EYKDIRDKAAVIAN
-537 DGQISGDDKDA
+537 DEQISGSDKDD
-548 LADYIEFEASEITG
+548 LADYIEFDYGDIIA
-562 DLALSTDDVIA
+562 DLALSTEEVYA
-573 ETEKVKTM
+573 EIEKVKTM

-586 KNGIAEG
+586 KNGIKEG
-593 TDVTEKYLVNADF
+593 TDVTDKYLVNADF

-617 ANGGNVTYGG
+617 ASGGNVAYGG
-627 TATNKCFEAWN
+627 TNTNKCFEAWN
-638 NSKFDIYQEVT
+638 NSKFDIYQEVAD
-649 GAPVG
+649 APIG

-669 NTAYEAYQNGTAP
+669 QNAYNAFVGGTAP

-707 GELYTNADP
+707 GELYTSQTWSESTEA
-716 TKAADAYV
+716 
-724 DPNNEYWYPNDMR
+724 EYWYPDGMIS
-737 TGSEAFAN
+737 GSEAFAN

-795 VQPLLYDAIVSMQEA
+795 VQPLLSDAIVSMQEA
-810 INNANRV
+810 INSANRV

-828 LDVANA
+828 LDGANA

-842 AMFTSLCEIID
+842 AMFTSLCKIID

-867 LVQKNDDLYSA
+867 LVQKNEDLNLA
-878 WLSSAATEVVKSEAA
+878 WLNSAATEVVKSEAA
-893 NLYTEIKN
+893 NLFTEINN
-901 GIENKTLNN
+901 GIENNTLNN

-939 NPVNLTTLIQTPNFE
+939 NPVDLTTLIQTPNFE

-959 SIEGWNAD
+959 SIDGWNAD
-967 GYNFGND
+967 GYSFGND
-974 DTQKSALLVEFFGKA
+974 DSQKSALLVEFFGKA

-1056 CEDNGYGGTSNIE
+1056 CEDNGYSGTSNIE

-1083 LYFQDLDAYKNDV
+1083 LYFQALDAYKNDV

-1110 LAEEDVVD
+1110 LAEEDVVNN
-1118 KNWVILDNWTL
+1118 NWVILDNWTL

>member
-1 MPMYFGKKLLM
+1 MPMYFGRKLLM
-12 MAVLG
+12 MALLG
-17 LSAAGASAEIVDGVR
+17 LSATGASAEIVDGVR
-32 QQPLPVKSQLTY
+32 QQPLPVKSPLAFDT
-44 DEAMYLFNTG
+44 EMYLFNTG
-54 AKQFFLGANDWSTR
+54 AKQFFAAGDPYQTR
-68 ASVGNKGYQVTITD
+68 GQLSDSPYRVQITD
-82 NGDGSVLFRDRVETQ
+82 NGDGTYLLKDYVLKFNKWLCT
-97 NNEIKCVFADPWAPD
+97 FADGWDSDDEDELPD
-112 GETLPAGN
+112 GN
-120 VWVDNSGAPN
+120 VWVDNDGHVG
-130 RFWALTN
+130 RFWSVTN
-137 IGDDIYRFSVSSV
+137 VGNDIYNISIAPSVEYAGTWPNSFLAV
-150 NPDCNDANTVLGLK
+150 K
-164 KSDPTDTRL
+164 KGGTDPLL
-173 YWNLAPEDAIADWYF
+173 YWNLTAEEGDIDWYF
-188 VKIEDYEAYLTVFA
+188 VNMSDLDAYNALLTSYK
-202 NFAAAQNLKAVIDE
+202 AAQNLKEVIDE
-216 AKAGGIDVSAE
+216 AKVGGIDVSAE

-247 VKEKIAAGEEGKV
+247 VKEKLAAAEEGNV
-260 TADSPVDKTSLIVNP
+260 TAANPVDKTSLIVNP
-275 SYDNNKNEGWSGDAP
+275 SYDSNNNTGWSGDAP

-299 FYQKKFNT
+299 FYKKKFNT

-345 DAKLYAEAG
+345 DAKLYAETG

-523 AYNELLAKARIIAN
+523 AYQELIAKARIIAN

-586 KNGIAEG
+586 KNGIKEG
-593 TDVTEKYLVNADF
+593 TDVTDKYLVNADF

-627 TATNKCFEAWN
+627 TSTNKCFEAWN
-638 NSKFDIYQEVT
+638 NSKFDIYQEVAD
-649 GAPVG
+649 APIG

-669 NTAYEAYQNGTAP
+669 ATAYEAYQNGTAP

-707 GELYTNADP
+707 GELYTGG
-716 TKAADAYV
+716 TYI
-724 DPNNEYWYPNDMR
+724 DPNNEYWYPNDMT

-757 NAGDVLRIGVK
+757 KAGDVLRIGVK
-768 GATNQLGDSWAI
+768 GSTNQLGDSWAI

-788 QGTKAEI
+788 QGTKAE
-795 VQPLLYDAIVSMQEA
+795 VVSPLLSQVIVTLDAPLSQGKT
-810 INNANRV
+810 V
-817 GKSTLEAANII
+817 GKTVLANATAALEAAN
-828 LDVANA
+828 A
-834 AISSNDGK
+834 ALSGTDGK
-842 AMFTSLCEIID
+842 AMFNALCNVVDANSAYESSAVLFTSLKD
-853 AKNSLI
+853 KN
-859 ESASLFTK
+859 A
-867 LVQKNDDLYSA
+867 DLYAS
-878 WLSSAATEVVKSEAA
+878 WMISAATETVKGEASA
-893 NLYTEIKN
+893 LYDEIKS
-901 GIENKTLNN
+901 GIENGTLEN
-910 EDAEAYIA
+910 EDVEAYIA
-918 AIDKMI
+918 KIEKMI
-924 IKLGIPADAENASDD
+924 VRLGIPAEAENASDD
-939 NPVNLTTLIQTPNFE
+939 NPVDMTTLIQTPSFE

-974 DTQKSALLVEFFGKA
+974 DTQKSALLVEFFDKA

-994 TIVGLPNGTYKVS
+994 TIVGLPNGTYKVG
-1007 VNAFYRFGS
+1007 VNAFYRAGS
-1016 TAEDWAKYSEDPNTQ
+1016 TAEDWAKYSEDPNTE

-1042 ETNQTSVALLSSGA
+1042 ETNQTSIAVLSSGA
-1056 CEDNGYGGTSNIE
+1056 CEDNGFGEGTLNIE

-1075 PNDMVSAN
+1075 PNDMVTAN
-1083 LYFQDLDAYKNDV
+1083 LYFQALDAYKNEV

-1110 LAEEDVVD
+1110 LGEEDVI
-1118 KNWVILDNWTL
+1118 KNNWVILDNWTL
-1129 TYYGENSNI
+1129 TYYGGDNS

-1143 GVEVAEPAKVEIY
+1143 GIEVVKPAKVEIY

-1184 SKVNIK
+1184 SKVNVK

>member
-1 MPMYFGKKLLM
+1 MPMYFGRKLLM
-12 MAVLG
+12 MALLG
-17 LSAAGASAEIVDGVR
+17 LSATGASAEIVDGVR
-32 QQPLPVKSQLTY
+32 QQPLPSKSPLAY
-44 DEAMYLFNTG
+44 DTEMYLFNTG
-54 AKQFFLGANDWSTR
+54 AKKFFVRGDPYGTR
-68 ASVGNKGYQVTITD
+68 GQLADSPYRVQITD
-82 NGDGSVLFRDRVETQ
+82 NGDGTYLLKDYVLKF
-97 NNEIKCVFADPWAPD
+97 NEWRCTFADGWDSDDEDELPD
-112 GETLPAGN
+112 GN
-120 VWVDNSGAPN
+120 VWVDNSGHEG
-130 RFWALTN
+130 RFWKITN
-137 IGDDIYRFSVSSV
+137 VGDDIYNIQIASSVSYAETWPNTFLGV
-150 NPDCNDANTVLGLK
+150 KKGGADAL
-164 KSDPTDTRL
+164 L
-173 YWNLAPEDAIADWYF
+173 YWNLTAEEGDVNWYF
-188 VKIEDYEAYLTVFA
+188 VNMSDLDAYTALLSAFK
-202 NFAAAQNLKAVIDE
+202 AAESLKAAIDE
-216 AKAGGIDVSAE
+216 AKVSGIDVAEE
-227 EKVYLDESSSVDT
+227 EKVYLNESASVET
-240 INEAIAS
+240 INDAIAS
-247 VKEKIAAGEEGKV
+247 VKQKLAAAEEGKV
-260 TADSPVDKTSLIVNP
+260 TADNPVDKTSLIVNP
-275 SYDNNKNEGWSGDAP
+275 SYDSNNNTGWSGDAP

-299 FYQKKFNT
+299 FYKKKFNT

-345 DAKLYAEAG
+345 DAKLYAETG

-461 KKAAKDYSNLPDDV
+461 KKAAKDYSGLSKDV
-475 LITGSVLASY
+475 LVTNGVIDAY
-485 NNTIAGLSSA
+485 NDAIAGLTIA
-495 SSKSDVL
+495 NSKADVL

-509 EEAALVDANIAAWK
+509 EEVAKVDANIAAWK
-523 AYNELLAKARIIAN
+523 EYKDILDKAAVIAN
-537 DGQISGDDKDA
+537 DEQISGKDKDD
-548 LADYIEFEASEITG
+548 LADYIDLDSEGIIG
-562 DLALSTDDVIA
+562 DLALSTEEVYA
-573 ETEKVKTM
+573 EIEKVKTM

-586 KNGIAEG
+586 KNGIKEG
-593 TDVTEKYLVNADF
+593 TDVTDKYLVNADF

-617 ANGGNVTYGG
+617 ANGGNVAYGG
-627 TATNKCFEAWN
+627 TSTNKCFEAWN
-638 NSKFDIYQEVT
+638 NSKFDIYQEVAD
-649 GAPVG
+649 APIG

-669 NTAYEAYQNGTAP
+669 ATAYEAYQNGTAP

-707 GELYTNADP
+707 GELYTGG
-716 TKAADAYV
+716 TYV
-724 DPNNEYWYPNDMR
+724 DPNNEYWYPNDMT

-795 VQPLLYDAIVSMQEA
+795 VQPLLSDAIVSMQEA

-828 LDVANA
+828 LDRAKA

-867 LVQKNDDLYSA
+867 LVQKNEDLNLA
-878 WLSSAATEVVKSEAA
+878 WINSAATEVVKSEAA
-893 NLYTEIKN
+893 NLFTEINN
-901 GIENKTLNN
+901 GIENNTLNN

-939 NPVNLTTLIQTPNFE
+939 NPVDLTTLIQTPNFE
-954 KDGAN
+954 KEGAN
-959 SIEGWNAD
+959 SIDGWNAD

-1056 CEDNGYGGTSNIE
+1056 CEDNGFGGTSNIE

-1083 LYFQDLDAYKNDV
+1083 LYFQALDAYKNDV

-1110 LAEEDVVD
+1110 LAEEDVVNN
-1118 KNWVILDNWTL
+1118 NWVILDNWTL

>member
-17 LSAAGASAEIVDGVR
+17 LSATGASAEIVDGVR
-32 QQPLPVKSQLTY
+32 QQPLPVKSDLALDT
-44 DEAMYLFNTG
+44 EMYMFNTG
-54 AKQFFLGANDWSTR
+54 AKMFFAAGEPYGTR
-68 ASVGNKGYQVTITD
+68 GQLSDAPYTVKIID
-82 NGDGSVLFRDRVETQ
+82 NGDGTYLLQDYVVKFSKFMCT
-97 NNEIKCVFADPWAPD
+97 FADGD
-112 GETLPAGN
+112 AGN
-120 VWVDNSGAPN
+120 VWVDNDGHDG
-130 RFWALTN
+130 RFWNFKKGANNNYTIVNFIKSVTEGGETKFTEREGQFLGVRN
-137 IGDDIYRFSVSSV
+137 GD
-150 NPDCNDANTVLGLK
+150 NL
-164 KSDPTDTRL
+164 L
-173 YWNLAPEDAIADWYF
+173 YWNVTADDNVEWYF
-188 VKIEDYEAYLTVFA
+188 VDMADLDAYTALITLFR
-202 NFAAAQNLKAVIDE
+202 AAEPLKGVIDE
-216 AKAGGIDVSAE
+216 AKAAGIDVSAE

-247 VKEKIAAGEEGKV
+247 VKEKLAAAEEGKV
-260 TADSPVDKTSLIVNP
+260 TAANPVDKTSLIVNP
-275 SYDNNKNEGWSGDAP
+275 SYDNNNNTGWSGDAP
-290 AFQSYTDAE
+290 AFQTWTDAE
-299 FYQKKFNT
+299 FYKKKFNT
-307 YQNITGAPKGVY
+307 YQNITNAPKGVY
-319 ALNVQAFYRSGFSDV
+319 KLSVQAFYRSGFSGT
-334 AYNNYKAMTQY
+334 AYDNYKNMTQY
-345 DAKLYAEAG
+345 DAKLYAETG

-381 VGEDGVTYFIPNN
+381 VGGDGVTYYIPNN

-405 LYQNKVFF
+405 LYYNNVFF

-428 SDTPDGNWVLY
+428 SETPDGNWVLY

-447 GNGADAYTMWLDEA
+447 GNGADAYSMWLAEA
-461 KKAAKDYSNLPDDV
+461 KKAAKDYSGLSNDV
-475 LITGSVLASY
+475 LVTKGVIDAY
-485 NNTIAGLSSA
+485 NEAIAGLTIA
-495 SSKSDVL
+495 TCKADVL
-502 AAINTIN
+502 AAVNTIN
-509 EEAALVDANIAAWK
+509 EEVAKVDANIAAWK
-523 AYNELLAKARIIAN
+523 AYNDLLAKASVIAN
-537 DGQISGDDKDA
+537 DDQIGGKDKED
-548 LADYIEFEASEITG
+548 LADYIDLESEDILG
-562 DLALSTDDVIA
+562 DLALSTDEVIA
-573 ETEKVKTM
+573 ETEKVQTM

-593 TDVTEKYLVNADF
+593 TDVTDKYLVNANF
-606 ETANKGWIVEK
+606 ETANQGWIVEK

-707 GELYTNADP
+707 GELYTGG
-716 TKAADAYV
+716 TYI
-724 DPNNEYWYPNDMR
+724 DPNNEYWYPNDMK
-737 TGSEAFAN
+737 TGSEAFAE
-745 GMYVATSFGVVA
+745 GMYKATSFGVVA

-768 GATNQLGDSWAI
+768 GSTNQLNDSWAI
-780 WDNFKMVF
+780 WDNFQMVF
-788 QGTKAEI
+788 QGTKAE
-795 VQPLLYDAIVSMQEA
+795 VVSPLLSQVIVTLDETLSQGKT
-810 INNANRV
+810 V
-817 GKSTLEAANII
+817 GKTVLANATAALEAAN
-828 LDVANA
+828 A
-834 AISSNDGK
+834 ALSGTDGK
-842 AMFTSLCEIID
+842 AMFNALCNVVDANSAYESSAVLFTSLKD
-853 AKNSLI
+853 KN
-859 ESASLFTK
+859 A
-867 LVQKNDDLYSA
+867 DLYAS
-878 WLSSAATEVVKSEAA
+878 WMISAATESVKGEASA
-893 NLYTEIKN
+893 LYDEIKS
-901 GIENKTLNN
+901 GIENGTLEN
-910 EDAEAYIA
+910 EDVEAYIA
-918 AIDKMI
+918 KIEKMI
-924 IKLGIPADAENASDD
+924 VRLGIPAEAENASDD
-939 NPVNLTTLIQTPNFE
+939 NPVDMTTLIQTPSFE

-1042 ETNQTSVALLSSGA
+1042 ETKQTSIALLSSGA

-1110 LAEEDVVD
+1110 LAEEDVVNN
-1118 KNWVILDNWTL
+1118 NWVILDNWKL

>member
-1 MPMYFGKKLLM
+1 MPMYFGRKLLM
-12 MAVLG
+12 MALLG
-17 LSAAGASAEIVDGVR
+17 LSATGASAEIVDGVR
-32 QQPLPVKSQLTY
+32 QQPLPSKSPLAY
-44 DEAMYLFNTG
+44 DTEMYLFNTG
-54 AKQFFLGANDWSTR
+54 AKKFFVGGDPYGTR
-68 ASVGNKGYQVTITD
+68 GQLADSPYRVQITD
-82 NGDGSVLFRDRVETQ
+82 NGDGTYLLKDYVLKF
-97 NNEIKCVFADPWAPD
+97 NEWRCTFADGWDSDDEDVLPD
-112 GETLPAGN
+112 GN
-120 VWVDNSGAPN
+120 VWVDNSGHEG
-130 RFWALTN
+130 RFWKIN
-137 IGDDIYRFSVSSV
+137 NVGDDIYNIQIAPSVSYAGTWPNTFLGV
-150 NPDCNDANTVLGLK
+150 KKGGADAL
-164 KSDPTDTRL
+164 L
-173 YWNLAPEDAIADWYF
+173 YWNLTAEEGDVNWYF
-188 VKIEDYEAYLTVFA
+188 VNMSDLDAYTASLSAFK
-202 NFAAAQNLKAVIDE
+202 AAESLKAVIDE
-216 AKAGGIDVSAE
+216 AKAGGIDVAE
-227 EKVYLDESSSVDT
+227 EEKIYLDESASVDT
-240 INEAIAS
+240 INDAIAS
-247 VKEKIAAGEEGKV
+247 VKQKLAAAEEGKV
-260 TADSPVDKTSLIVNP
+260 TADNPVDKTSLIVNP
-275 SYDNNKNEGWSGDAP
+275 SYDSNNNTGWSGDAP

-299 FYQKKFNT
+299 FYKKKFNT

-319 ALNVQAFYRSGFSDV
+319 ALNVQAFYRSGFSNV
-334 AYNNYKAMTQY
+334 AYENYINMTQY
-345 DAKLYAEAG
+345 DAKLYAEAD

-447 GNGADAYTMWLDEA
+447 GNGADAYTMWLDEV
-461 KKAAKDYSNLPDDV
+461 KKAAKDYSGLSEDV
-475 LITGSVLASY
+475 LVTNGVIDAY
-485 NNTIAGLSSA
+485 NDAIAGLTIA
-495 SSKSDVL
+495 NSKADVL

-509 EEAALVDANIAAWK
+509 EEVAKVDANIAAWK
-523 AYNELLAKARIIAN
+523 EYKDILDKAAVIAN
-537 DGQISGDDKDA
+537 DEQIGGSDKEA
-548 LADYIEFEASEITG
+548 LADYIDLDSEDIIG
-562 DLALSTDDVIA
+562 ELALSTEEVYA
-573 ETEKVKTM
+573 EIEKVKAM

-586 KNGIAEG
+586 KNGIKEG
-593 TDVTEKYLVNADF
+593 TDVTDKYLVNANF
-606 ETANKGWIVEK
+606 ETTDKGWIVEK
-617 ANGGNVTYGG
+617 ASGGNVTYGG
-627 TATNKCFEAWN
+627 TNTNKCFEAWN
-638 NSKFDIYQEVT
+638 NSKFDIYQEVAD
-649 GAPVG
+649 APVG

-669 NTAYEAYQNGTAP
+669 QNAYNAFVGGTAP

-707 GELYTNADP
+707 GELYTSQTWSESTEA
-716 TKAADAYV
+716 
-724 DPNNEYWYPNDMR
+724 EYWYPDGMIS
-737 TGSEAFAN
+737 GSEAFAN

-795 VQPLLYDAIVSMQEA
+795 VQPLLSDAIVSMQEA
-810 INNANRV
+810 INSANRV

-828 LDVANA
+828 LDGANA

-842 AMFTSLCEIID
+842 AMFTSLCKIID

-867 LVQKNDDLYSA
+867 LVQKNEDLNLA
-878 WLSSAATEVVKSEAA
+878 WLNSAATEVVKSEAA
-893 NLYTEIKN
+893 NLFTEINN
-901 GIENKTLNN
+901 GIENNTLNN

-939 NPVNLTTLIQTPNFE
+939 NPVDLTTLIQTPNFE

-959 SIEGWNAD
+959 SIDGWNAD
-967 GYNFGND
+967 GYSFGND
-974 DTQKSALLVEFFGKA
+974 DSQKSALLVEFFGKA

-1056 CEDNGYGGTSNIE
+1056 CEDNGFGGTSNIE

-1083 LYFQDLDAYKNDV
+1083 LYFQALDAYKNDV

-1110 LAEEDVVD
+1110 LAEEDVVNN
-1118 KNWVILDNWTL
+1118 NWVILDNWTL

>member
-1 MPMYFGKKLLM
+1 MPMYFGRKLLM
-12 MAVLG
+12 MALLG
-17 LSAAGASAEIVDGVR
+17 LSATGASAEIVDGVR
-32 QQPLPVKSQLTY
+32 QQPLPSKSPLAY
-44 DEAMYLFNTG
+44 DKEMYLFNTG
-54 AKQFFLGANDWSTR
+54 AKKFFVGGEPYQTR
-68 ASVGNKGYQVTITD
+68 GQLADSPYRVQITD
-82 NGDGSVLFRDRVETQ
+82 NGDGTYLLKDYVLKF
-97 NNEIKCVFADPWAPD
+97 NEWRCTFADGWDSDDEDELPD
-112 GETLPAGN
+112 GN
-120 VWVDNSGAPN
+120 VWVDNSGHEG
-130 RFWALTN
+130 RFWKITN
-137 IGDDIYRFSVSSV
+137 VGDDIYNIQIAPSVSYAETWPNTFLGV
-150 NPDCNDANTVLGLK
+150 KKGGADAL
-164 KSDPTDTRL
+164 L
-173 YWNLAPEDAIADWYF
+173 YWNLTAEEGDVNWYF
-188 VKIEDYEAYLTVFA
+188 VNMSDLDAYTALLSTFK
-202 NFAAAQNLKAVIDE
+202 AAESLKAAIDE
-216 AKAGGIDVSAE
+216 AKVSGIDVAEE
-227 EKVYLDESSSVDT
+227 EKVYLDESASVET
-240 INEAIAS
+240 INDAIAS
-247 VKEKIAAGEEGKV
+247 VKQKLAAAEEGKV
-260 TADSPVDKTSLIVNP
+260 TADNPVDKTSLIVNP
-275 SYDNNKNEGWSGDAP
+275 SYDSNNNTGWSGDAP

-299 FYQKKFNT
+299 FYKKKFNT

-319 ALNVQAFYRSGFSDV
+319 ALNVQAFYRSGFSNV
-334 AYNNYKAMTQY
+334 AYENYINMTQY
-345 DAKLYAEAG
+345 DAKLYAEADG
-354 GDRVTADI
+354 EKVQVDI
-362 VNPFSQA
+362 VNPFSEA
-369 LTEAKG
+369 LTEPLG
-375 MNESSV
+375 MNESNV
-381 VGEDGVTYFIPNN
+381 TAADGTVYYIPNN
-394 METAEAYFMDG
+394 MQTAEEYFNLG
-405 LYQNKVFF
+405 KYNNKVFF

-428 SDTPDGNWVLY
+428 SDTPDGNWVLF

-461 KKAAKDYSNLPDDV
+461 KKAAKDYSGLSEDV
-475 LITGSVLASY
+475 LVTNGVIDAY
-485 NNTIAGLSSA
+485 NDAIAGLTIA
-495 SSKSDVL
+495 NSKDDVL

-509 EEAALVDANIAAWK
+509 EEVAKVEANIAAWK
-523 AYNELLAKARIIAN
+523 EYKDILDKAAVIAN
-537 DGQISGDDKDA
+537 DEQIGGSDKEA
-548 LADYIEFEASEITG
+548 LADYIDLDSEDIIG
-562 DLALSTDDVIA
+562 ELALSTEEVYA
-573 ETEKVKTM
+573 EIEKVKAM

-586 KNGIAEG
+586 KNGIKEG
-593 TDVTEKYLVNADF
+593 TDVTDKYLVNANF
-606 ETANKGWIVEK
+606 ETTDKGWIVEK
-617 ANGGNVTYGG
+617 ASGGNVTYGG
-627 TATNKCFEAWN
+627 TNTNKCFEAWN
-638 NSKFDIYQEVT
+638 NSKFDIYQEVAD
-649 GAPVG
+649 APVG

-669 NTAYEAYQNGTAP
+669 QNAYNAFVGGTAP

-707 GELYTNADP
+707 GELYTSQTWSESTEA
-716 TKAADAYV
+716 
-724 DPNNEYWYPNDMR
+724 EYWYPDGMIS
-737 TGSEAFAN
+737 GSEAFAN

-795 VQPLLYDAIVSMQEA
+795 VQPLLSDAIVSMQEA
-810 INNANRV
+810 INSANRV

-828 LDVANA
+828 LDGANA

-842 AMFTSLCEIID
+842 AMFTSLCKIID

-867 LVQKNDDLYSA
+867 LVQKNEDLNLA
-878 WLSSAATEVVKSEAA
+878 WLNSAATEVVKSEAA
-893 NLYTEIKN
+893 NLFTEINN
-901 GIENKTLNN
+901 GIENNTLNN

-939 NPVNLTTLIQTPNFE
+939 NPVDLTTLIQTPNFE

-959 SIEGWNAD
+959 SIDGWNAD
-967 GYNFGND
+967 GYSFGND
-974 DTQKSALLVEFFGKA
+974 DSQKSALLVEFFGKA

-1056 CEDNGYGGTSNIE
+1056 CEDNGFGGTSNIE

-1083 LYFQDLDAYKNDV
+1083 LYFQALDAYKNDV

-1110 LAEEDVVD
+1110 LAEEDVVNN
-1118 KNWVILDNWTL
+1118 NWVILDNWTL

>member
-290 AFQSYTDAE
+290 AFQSWTDAE

-345 DAKLYAEAG
+345 DAKLYAETG

-394 METAEAYFMDG
+394 METAEAYFKDG

-461 KKAAKDYSNLPDDV
+461 KKAAKDYSGLSEDV
-475 LITGSVLASY
+475 LVTNGVIDAY
-485 NNTIAGLSSA
+485 NDAIAGLTIA
-495 SSKSDVL
+495 NSKADVL

-509 EEAALVDANIAAWK
+509 EEVAKVDANIAAWK
-523 AYNELLAKARIIAN
+523 EYKDILDKAAVIAN
-537 DGQISGDDKDA
+537 DEQIGGSDKDD
-548 LADYIEFEASEITG
+548 LADYIDLDSEGIIG
-562 DLALSTDDVIA
+562 DLALSTEEVYA
-573 ETEKVKTM
+573 EIEKVKTM

-586 KNGIAEG
+586 KNGIKEG
-593 TDVTEKYLVNADF
+593 TDVTDKYLVNADF

-617 ANGGNVTYGG
+617 ANGGNVAYGG
-627 TATNKCFEAWN
+627 TSTNKCFEAWN
-638 NSKFDIYQEVT
+638 NSKFDIYQEVAD
-649 GAPVG
+649 APIG

-669 NTAYEAYQNGTAP
+669 ATAYEAYQNGTAP

-707 GELYTNADP
+707 GELYTGG
-716 TKAADAYV
+716 TYV
-724 DPNNEYWYPNDMR
+724 DPNEEYWYPNDMT

-795 VQPLLYDAIVSMQEA
+795 VQPLLSDAIVSMQEA

-842 AMFTSLCEIID
+842 AMFNSLCEIID

-867 LVQKNDDLYSA
+867 LVQKNEDLNLA
-878 WLSSAATEVVKSEAA
+878 WINSAATEVVKSEAA
-893 NLYTEIKN
+893 NLFTEINN
-901 GIENKTLNN
+901 GIENNTLNN

-939 NPVNLTTLIQTPNFE
+939 NPVDLTTLIQTPNFE

-959 SIEGWNAD
+959 SIDGWNAD

-1016 TAEDWAKYSEDPNTQ
+1016 TAEDWAKYSKDPNTQ

-1042 ETNQTSVALLSSGA
+1042 ETNQTSIALLSSGA

-1110 LAEEDVVD
+1110 LAEENVVNN
-1118 KNWVILDNWTL
+1118 NWVILDNWKL

>member
-1 MPMYFGKKLLM
+1 MPMYFGRKLLM
-12 MAVLG
+12 MALLG
-17 LSAAGASAEIVDGVR
+17 LSATGASAEIVDGVR
-32 QQPLPVKSQLTY
+32 QQPLPVKSPLAFDT
-44 DEAMYLFNTG
+44 EMYLFNTG
-54 AKQFFLGANDWSTR
+54 AKQFFAAGDPYQTR
-68 ASVGNKGYQVTITD
+68 GQLSDSPYRVKITKNED
-82 NGDGSVLFRDRVETQ
+82 DTYLLQDYVLKF
-97 NNEIKCVFADPWAPD
+97 NEWRCTFADDWDGTNDEELAPI
-112 GETLPAGN
+112 GN
-120 VWVDNSGAPN
+120 VWVDNSGHAG
-130 RFWALTN
+130 RFWSLTN
-137 IGDDIYRFSVSSV
+137 TGNDIYRFSVATSV
-150 NPDCNDANTVLGLK
+150 DYATKWWPNTFFGVK
-164 KSDPTDTRL
+164 KGGSDPLL
-173 YWNLAPEDAIADWYF
+173 YWNLTAEEGDIDWYF
-188 VKIEDYEAYLTVFA
+188 VDMANLDAYNALLTSYR
-202 NFAAAQNLKAVIDE
+202 AAQNLKEVIDE

-275 SYDNNKNEGWSGDAP
+275 SYDSNNNTGWSGDAP

-299 FYQKKFNT
+299 FYKKKFNT

-345 DAKLYAEAG
+345 DAKLYAETG

-461 KKAAKDYSNLPDDV
+461 KKAAKDYSGLSEDV
-475 LITGSVLASY
+475 LVTNGVIDAY
-485 NNTIAGLSSA
+485 NDAIAGLTIA
-495 SSKSDVL
+495 NSKADVL

-509 EEAALVDANIAAWK
+509 EEVAKVDANIAAWK
-523 AYNELLAKARIIAN
+523 EYKDIRDKAAVIAN
-537 DGQISGDDKDA
+537 DEQISGSDKDD
-548 LADYIEFEASEITG
+548 LADYIEFDYG
-562 DLALSTDDVIA
+562 DIIGELALSTEEVYA
-573 ETEKVKTM
+573 EIEKVKTM

-586 KNGIAEG
+586 KNGIKEG
-593 TDVTEKYLVNADF
+593 TDVTDKYLVNADF

-617 ANGGNVTYGG
+617 ANGGNVAYGG
-627 TATNKCFEAWN
+627 TNTNKCFEAWN
-638 NSKFDIYQEVT
+638 NSKFDIYQEVAD
-649 GAPVG
+649 APVG

-669 NTAYEAYQNGTAP
+669 QNAYNAFVGGTAP

-707 GELYTNADP
+707 GELYTSQTWSESTEA
-716 TKAADAYV
+716 
-724 DPNNEYWYPNDMR
+724 EYWYPDGMIS
-737 TGSEAFAN
+737 GSEAFAN

-795 VQPLLYDAIVSMQEA
+795 VQPLLSDAIVSMQEA
-810 INNANRV
+810 INSANRV

-828 LDVANA
+828 LDGANA

-842 AMFTSLCEIID
+842 AMFSSLCEIID

-867 LVQKNDDLYSA
+867 LVQKNEDLNLA
-878 WLSSAATEVVKSEAA
+878 WLNSAATEVVKSEAA
-893 NLYTEIKN
+893 NLFTEINN
-901 GIENKTLNN
+901 GIENNTLNN

-939 NPVNLTTLIQTPNFE
+939 NPVDLTTLIQTPNFE

-967 GYNFGND
+967 GYSFGND
-974 DTQKSALLVEFFGKA
+974 DSQKSALLIEFFGKA

-1016 TAEDWAKYSEDPNTQ
+1016 TAEDWAKFSEDPNTQ

-1056 CEDNGYGGTSNIE
+1056 CEDNGFGGTSNIE

-1083 LYFQDLDAYKNDV
+1083 LYFQALDAYKNDV

-1110 LAEEDVVD
+1110 LAEEDVVNN
-1118 KNWVILDNWTL
+1118 NWVILDNWTL

-1156 NVNGMKTKGFSKGVN
+1156 NVNGMKTKGFSNGVN

>member
-1 MPMYFGKKLLM
+1 MPMYFGRKLLM
-12 MAVLG
+12 MALLG
-17 LSAAGASAEIVDGVR
+17 LSATGASAEIVDGVR
-32 QQPLPVKSQLTY
+32 QQPLPLKSSLAYNT
-44 DEAMYLFNTG
+44 EMYLFNAG
-54 AKQFFLGANDWSTR
+54 AKKFFVGGEPYGTR
-68 ASVGNKGYQVTITD
+68 AQLADTPWQVTIVD
-82 NGDGSVLFRDRVETQ
+82 NGDGTVLLKDRVETK
-97 NNEIKCVFADPWAPD
+97 NNAVMCTFADGWDSDDEDELPD
-112 GETLPAGN
+112 GN
-120 VWVDNSGAPN
+120 VWVDNDGHDG
-130 RFWALTN
+130 RFWKITTV
-137 IGDDIYRFSVSSV
+137 GDDIYNIQIASSVSYAETWPNTFLGV
-150 NPDCNDANTVLGLK
+150 KKGGADAL
-164 KSDPTDTRL
+164 L
-173 YWNLAPEDAIADWYF
+173 YWNLTAEEGDVNWYF
-188 VKIEDYEAYLTVFA
+188 VNMSDIDAYNTLLSAFK
-202 NFAAAQNLKAVIDE
+202 AAESLKAVIDE
-216 AKAGGIDVSAE
+216 AKVNGIDVAEE
-227 EKVYLDESSSVDT
+227 EKVYLDESASVET
-240 INEAIAS
+240 INDAIAS
-247 VKEKIAAGEEGKV
+247 VKQKLAAAEEGKV
-260 TADSPVDKTSLIVNP
+260 TADNPVDKTSLIVNP
-275 SYDNNKNEGWSGDAP
+275 SYDSNNNTGWSGDAP

-299 FYQKKFNT
+299 FYKKKFNT

-345 DAKLYAEAG
+345 DAKLYAETG

-593 TDVTEKYLVNADF
+593 TDVTDKYLVNAKY
-606 ETANKGWIVEK
+606 ENGATGWEGNPTV
-617 ANGGNVTYGG
+617 NGP
-627 TATNKCFEAWN
+627 ADNKCAEKFN
-638 NSKFDIYQEVT
+638 TKFDVYQIVKD
-649 GAPVG
+649 APMG
-654 VYEISVQG
+654 VYEVSLQG
-662 FYRYGRG
+662 FYRPGD
-669 NTAYEAYQNGTAP
+669 NSVAWPIYEQNMEWTKP
-682 NDAVNIY
+682 TSICVYINNHTSKLKNIY
-689 VNNNN
+689 
-694 AHFKSVFDEPVAN
+694 DERVAN
-707 GELYTNADP
+707 GKMFVTEGLVGPAPYVPDPEGDWWFTNDMTNSGIAFTNGLYTSTAI
-716 TKAADAYV
+716 
-724 DPNNEYWYPNDMR
+724 
-737 TGSEAFAN
+737 GI
-745 GMYVATSFGVVA
+745 VA
-757 NAGDVLRIGVK
+757 NDGDELRIGIK
-768 GATNQLGDSWAI
+768 GEKDNTNQWVC
-780 WDNFKMVF
+780 WDNFRMVY
-788 QGTKAEI
+788 QGTKAESVAPFLNEVLESI
-795 VQPLLYDAIVSMQEA
+795 DAVLSE
-810 INNANRV
+810 NTKV
-817 GKSTLEAANII
+817 GA
-828 LDVANA
+828 DVLANA
-834 AISSNDGK
+834 LAVKGEAEKVKDGTDGK
-842 AMFTSLCEIID
+842 VMFAALRDVLAAVD
-853 AKNSLI
+853 ALNS
-859 ESASLFTK
+859 SASLFK
-867 LVQKNDDLYSA
+867 SLSEKNTDLYAA
-878 WLSSAATEVVKSEAA
+878 WMVSLATEAVKSDAAALNEEINKALEA
-893 NLYTEIKN
+893 
-901 GIENKTLNN
+901 GTLND
-910 EDAEAYIA
+910 EDVEAYIA
-918 AIDKMI
+918 KIESMI
-924 IKLGIPADAENASDD
+924 IKLGIPAEAENASDE
-939 NPVNLTTLIQTPNFE
+939 NPVPMTSLIKTPSFE
-954 KDGAN
+954 KDGSN
-959 SIEGWNAD
+959 SIEGWNAE

-974 DTQKSALLVEFFGKA
+974 DTQKAALLVEFYNKK

-994 TIVGLPNGTYKVS
+994 TIIGLPNGTYKVT

-1016 TAEDWAKYSEDPNTQ
+1016 TAEDWAKYNEDNNTV
-1031 GNAYLY
+1031 GNAFMY
-1037 ATSGA
+1037 TTTGG
-1042 ETNQTSVALLSSGA
+1042 ETIAVPVALLSSGA
-1056 CEDNGYGGTSNIE
+1056 AEDNSFSGTSQIAD
-1069 GTELYV
+1069 TELYV

-1083 LYFQDLDAYKNDV
+1083 AYFSELGAYLNEI

-1110 LAEEDVVD
+1110 QEENVGND
-1118 KNWVILDNWTL
+1118 WVILDNWTL
-1129 TYYGENSNI
+1129 TYYGENSSKDVTTEI
-1138 GTGVE
+1138 E
-1143 GVEVAEPAKVEIY
+1143 GVETSSAKVEIF

-1177 KDGAVKF
+1177 KDGSVRF
-1184 SKVNIK
+1184 SKVNVK

>member
-1 MPMYFGKKLLM
+1 MPMYFGRKLLM
-12 MAVLG
+12 MALLG
-17 LSAAGASAEIVDGVR
+17 LSATGASAEIVDGVR
-32 QQPLPVKSQLTY
+32 QQPLPLKSSLAYNT
-44 DEAMYLFNTG
+44 EMYLFNAG
-54 AKQFFLGANDWSTR
+54 AKKFFVGGEPYGTR
-68 ASVGNKGYQVTITD
+68 AQLADTPWQVTIVD
-82 NGDGSVLFRDRVETQ
+82 NGDGTVLLKDRVETK
-97 NNEIKCVFADPWAPD
+97 NNAVMCTFADGWDSDDEDELPD
-112 GETLPAGN
+112 GN
-120 VWVDNSGAPN
+120 VWVDNDGHDG
-130 RFWALTN
+130 RFWKITTV
-137 IGDDIYRFSVSSV
+137 GDDIYNIQIAPSVSYAGTWPNTFLGV
-150 NPDCNDANTVLGLK
+150 KKGGADAL
-164 KSDPTDTRL
+164 L
-173 YWNLAPEDAIADWYF
+173 YWNLTAEEGDVNWYF
-188 VKIEDYEAYLTVFA
+188 VNMSDIDAYNTLLSAFK
-202 NFAAAQNLKAVIDE
+202 AAESLKAVIDE
-216 AKAGGIDVSAE
+216 AKVNGIDVAEE
-227 EKVYLDESSSVDT
+227 EKVYLDESASVET
-240 INEAIAS
+240 INDAIAS
-247 VKEKIAAGEEGKV
+247 VKQKLAAAEEGKV
-260 TADSPVDKTSLIVNP
+260 TADNPVDKTSLIVNP
-275 SYDNNKNEGWSGDAP
+275 SYDSNNNTGWSGDAP

-299 FYQKKFNT
+299 FYKKKFNT

-319 ALNVQAFYRSGFSDV
+319 ALNVQAFYRSGFSNV
-334 AYNNYKAMTQY
+334 AYENYINMTQY
-345 DAKLYAEAG
+345 DAKLYAEADG
-354 GDRVTADI
+354 EKVQVDI
-362 VNPFSQA
+362 VNPWSEP
-369 LTEAKG
+369 LTEPLG
-375 MNESSV
+375 MKELSV
-381 VGEDGVTYFIPNN
+381 EIDGVPHYIPDD
-394 METAEAYFMDG
+394 MQTAEEYFKLG
-405 LYQNKVFF
+405 KYNNKVFF

-461 KKAAKDYSNLPDDV
+461 KKAAKDYSGLSEDV
-475 LITGSVLASY
+475 LVTNGVIDAY
-485 NNTIAGLSSA
+485 NDAIAGLTIA
-495 SSKSDVL
+495 NSKADVL

-509 EEAALVDANIAAWK
+509 EEVAKVDANIAAWK
-523 AYNELLAKARIIAN
+523 EYKDILDKAAVIAN
-537 DGQISGDDKDA
+537 DEQIGGSDKDE
-548 LADYIEFEASEITG
+548 LADYIGFESEDIIG
-562 DLALSTDDVIA
+562 ELALSTEEVYA
-573 ETEKVKTM
+573 EIEKVKTM

-586 KNGIAEG
+586 KNGIKEG
-593 TDVTEKYLVNADF
+593 TDVTDKYLVNADF
-606 ETANKGWIVEK
+606 ETTDKGWIVEK
-617 ANGGNVTYGG
+617 ASGGNVAYGG
-627 TATNKCFEAWN
+627 TSTNKCFEAWN
-638 NSKFDIYQEVT
+638 NSKFDIYQEVAD
-649 GAPVG
+649 APIG

-669 NTAYEAYQNGTAP
+669 ATAYEAYQNGTAP

-707 GELYTNADP
+707 GELYTGG
-716 TKAADAYV
+716 TYV
-724 DPNNEYWYPNDMR
+724 DPNEEYWYPNDMA

-795 VQPLLYDAIVSMQEA
+795 VQPLLSDAIFSMQEA
-810 INNANRV
+810 IINANRV

-828 LDVANA
+828 LDGANA

-867 LVQKNDDLYSA
+867 LVQKNEDLNLA
-878 WLSSAATEVVKSEAA
+878 WMNSAATEVVKSEAA
-893 NLYTEIKN
+893 NLFTEINN
-901 GIENKTLNN
+901 GIENNTLNN

-924 IKLGIPADAENASDD
+924 IKLAIPADAENASDD
-939 NPVNLTTLIQTPNFE
+939 HPVYLTTLIQTPNFE

-967 GYNFGND
+967 GYSFGNN

-1042 ETNQTSVALLSSGA
+1042 ETNQTSIALLSSGA

-1069 GTELYV
+1069 GTEFYV

-1110 LAEEDVVD
+1110 LAEENVVNN
-1118 KNWVILDNWTL
+1118 NWVILDNWTL

>member
-1 MPMYFGKKLLM
+1 MPMYFGRKLLM
-12 MAVLG
+12 MALLG
-17 LSAAGASAEIVDGVR
+17 LSATGASAEIVDGVR
-32 QQPLPVKSQLTY
+32 QQPLPSKSPLAY
-44 DEAMYLFNTG
+44 DTEMYLFNTG
-54 AKQFFLGANDWSTR
+54 AKKFFVGGEPYGTR
-68 ASVGNKGYQVTITD
+68 AQLADTPWQVTIVD
-82 NGDGSVLFRDRVETQ
+82 NGDGTVLLKDRVETKK
-97 NNEIKCVFADPWAPD
+97 NAVMCTFADDWDSDDEDVLPD
-112 GETLPAGN
+112 GN
-120 VWVDNSGAPN
+120 VWVDNDGHEG
-130 RFWALTN
+130 RFWKIAN
-137 IGDDIYRFSVSSV
+137 VGDDIYNIQIAPSVSYAETWPNTFLGV
-150 NPDCNDANTVLGLK
+150 KKGGADAL
-164 KSDPTDTRL
+164 L
-173 YWNLAPEDAIADWYF
+173 YWNLTAEEGDVNWYF
-188 VKIEDYEAYLTVFA
+188 VDMSALDEYTALLSAFK
-202 NFAAAQNLKAVIDE
+202 AAESLKAAIDE
-216 AKAGGIDVSAE
+216 AKVNGIDVAEE
-227 EKVYLDESSSVDT
+227 EKVYLDESASVET
-240 INEAIAS
+240 INDAIAS
-247 VKEKIAAGEEGKV
+247 VKQKLAAAEEGKV
-260 TADSPVDKTSLIVNP
+260 TADNPVDKTSLIVNP
-275 SYDNNKNEGWSGDAP
+275 SYDSNNNTGWSGDAP

-299 FYQKKFNT
+299 FYKKKFNT

-345 DAKLYAEAG
+345 DAKLYAETG

-461 KKAAKDYSNLPDDV
+461 KKAAKDYSGLSEDV
-475 LITGSVLASY
+475 LVTNGVIDAY
-485 NNTIAGLSSA
+485 NDAIAGLTIA
-495 SSKSDVL
+495 NSKADVL

-509 EEAALVDANIAAWK
+509 EEVAKVDANIAAWK
-523 AYNELLAKARIIAN
+523 EYKDILDKAAVIAN
-537 DGQISGDDKDA
+537 DEQISGLDKED
-548 LADYIEFEASEITG
+548 LADYIDIDSEGIIG
-562 DLALSTDDVIA
+562 DLALSTEEVYA
-573 ETEKVKTM
+573 EIEKVKTM

-586 KNGIAEG
+586 KNGIKEG
-593 TDVTEKYLVNADF
+593 TDVTDKYLVNADF

-617 ANGGNVTYGG
+617 ANGGNVAYGG
-627 TATNKCFEAWN
+627 TSTNKCFEAWN
-638 NSKFDIYQEVT
+638 NSKFDIYQEVAD
-649 GAPVG
+649 APIG

-669 NTAYEAYQNGTAP
+669 ATAYEAYQNGTAP

-707 GELYTNADP
+707 GELYTGG
-716 TKAADAYV
+716 TYV
-724 DPNNEYWYPNDMR
+724 DPNEEYWYPNDMT

-795 VQPLLYDAIVSMQEA
+795 VQPLLSDAIVSMQEA

-828 LDVANA
+828 LDGANA

-842 AMFTSLCEIID
+842 EMFNSLCKIID

-867 LVQKNDDLYSA
+867 LVQKNEDLNLA
-878 WLSSAATEVVKSEAA
+878 WINSAATEVVKSEAA
-893 NLYTEIKN
+893 TLYTEINN
-901 GIENKTLNN
+901 GIENNTLNN

-939 NPVNLTTLIQTPNFE
+939 NPVDLTTLIQTPNFE
-954 KDGAN
+954 KEGAN
-959 SIEGWNAD
+959 SIDGWNAD

-1042 ETNQTSVALLSSGA
+1042 ETNQTSIALLSSGA

>member
-1 MPMYFGKKLLM
+1 MPMYFGRKLLM
-12 MAVLG
+12 MALLG
-17 LSAAGASAEIVDGVR
+17 LSATGASAEIVDGVR
-32 QQPLPVKSQLTY
+32 QQPLPVKSQLEFDT
-44 DEAMYLFNTG
+44 EMYLFNTG
-54 AKQFFLGANDWSTR
+54 AKQFFAAGDPYQTR
-68 ASVGNKGYQVTITD
+68 GQLSDSPYRVKITKNED
-82 NGDGSVLFRDRVETQ
+82 DTYLLQDYVLKF
-97 NNEIKCVFADPWAPD
+97 NEWRCTFADDWDGTNDEELAPI
-112 GETLPAGN
+112 GN
-120 VWVDNSGAPN
+120 VWVDNSGHAG
-130 RFWALTN
+130 RFWSLTN
-137 IGDDIYRFSVSSV
+137 TGNDIYRFSVATSV
-150 NPDCNDANTVLGLK
+150 DYATKWWPNTFFGVK
-164 KSDPTDTRL
+164 KGGSDPLL
-173 YWNLAPEDAIADWYF
+173 YWNLTAEEGDIDWYF
-188 VKIEDYEAYLTVFA
+188 VDMANLDAYNALLTSYR
-202 NFAAAQNLKAVIDE
+202 AAQNLKEVIDE

-275 SYDNNKNEGWSGDAP
+275 SYDSNNNTGWSGDAP

-299 FYQKKFNT
+299 FYKKKFNT

-345 DAKLYAEAG
+345 DAKLYAETG

-369 LTEAKG
+369 LTDAKG

-523 AYNELLAKARIIAN
+523 AYQELIAKARIIAN
-537 DGQISGDDKDA
+537 DGQISGVDKDA
-548 LADYIEFEASEITG
+548 LADYIEFEASDITS
-562 DLALSTDDVIA
+562 DLALSTEEIIA
-573 ETEKVKTM
+573 ETDKLAAM
-581 YDNAI
+581 YDAAI
-586 KNGIAEG
+586 KNGISEG
-593 TDVTEKYLVNADF
+593 TDVTDKYLVNADF

-627 TATNKCFEAWN
+627 TSTNKCFEAWN
-638 NSKFDIYQEVT
+638 NSKFDIYQEVAD
-649 GAPVG
+649 APIG

-669 NTAYEAYQNGTAP
+669 ATAYESYQNGTAP

-707 GELYTNADP
+707 GELYTGG
-716 TKAADAYV
+716 TYV
-724 DPNNEYWYPNDMR
+724 DPNEEYWYPNDMT

-768 GATNQLGDSWAI
+768 GSTNQLGDSWAI

-788 QGTKAEI
+788 QGTKAE
-795 VQPLLYDAIVSMQEA
+795 VVSPLLSQVIVTLDATLSQGKT
-810 INNANRV
+810 V
-817 GKSTLEAANII
+817 GKTVLANATAAREAAN
-828 LDVANA
+828 A
-834 AISSNDGK
+834 ALSGTDGK
-842 AMFTSLCEIID
+842 AMFNALCNVVDANSAYESSAVLFTSLKD
-853 AKNSLI
+853 KN
-859 ESASLFTK
+859 A
-867 LVQKNDDLYSA
+867 DLYAS
-878 WLSSAATEVVKSEAA
+878 WMISAATETVKGEASA
-893 NLYTEIKN
+893 LYDEIKS
-901 GIENKTLNN
+901 GIENGTLEN
-910 EDAEAYIA
+910 EDVEAYIA
-918 AIDKMI
+918 KIEKMI
-924 IKLGIPADAENASDD
+924 VRLGIPAEAENASDD
-939 NPVNLTTLIQTPNFE
+939 NPVDMTTLIQTPSFE

-974 DTQKSALLVEFFGKA
+974 DTQKSALLVEFFDKA

-994 TIVGLPNGTYKVS
+994 TIVGLPNGTYKVG
-1007 VNAFYRFGS
+1007 VNAFYRAGS
-1016 TAEDWAKYSEDPNTQ
+1016 TAEDWAKYSEDPNTE

-1042 ETNQTSVALLSSGA
+1042 ETNQTSIAVLSSGA
-1056 CEDNGYGGTSNIE
+1056 CEDNGFGEGTLNIE

-1075 PNDMVSAN
+1075 PNDMVTAN
-1083 LYFQDLDAYKNDV
+1083 LYFQALDAYKNEV

-1110 LAEEDVVD
+1110 LGEEDVI
-1118 KNWVILDNWTL
+1118 KNNWVILDNWTL
-1129 TYYGENSNI
+1129 TYYGGDNS

-1143 GVEVAEPAKVEIY
+1143 GIEVVKPAKVEIY

-1184 SKVNIK
+1184 SKVNVK

>member
-12 MAVLG
+12 MALLG
-17 LSAAGASAEIVDGVR
+17 LSATGASAEIVDGVR

-188 VKIEDYEAYLTVFA
+188 VKIEDYDAYLTVFA
-202 NFAAAQNLKAVIDE
+202 NFAAAQNLLAIIEEGKA
-216 AKAGGIDVSAE
+216 AGVDVSAA
-227 EKVYLDESSSVDT
+227 EKVYLDESSSIDA
-240 INEAIAS
+240 INEAMAEIKKAL
-247 VKEKIAAGEEGKV
+247 AALEEGKA
-260 TADSPVDKTSLIVNP
+260 TADQPVDKTSLIVNP
-275 SYDNNKNEGWSGDAP
+275 SYDNNKNEGWSGDTP
-290 AFQSYTDAE
+290 AFQTWTDAE
-299 FYQKKFNT
+299 FYKKKFNT

-319 ALNVQAFYRSGFSDV
+319 ALNVQAFYRSGFSNV
-334 AYNNYKAMTQY
+334 AYENYKNMTQY
-345 DAKLYAEAG
+345 DAKLYAEAD

-405 LYQNKVFF
+405 LYNNKVFF

-447 GNGADAYTMWLDEA
+447 GNGADAYAMWLKEV
-461 KKAAKDYSNLPDDV
+461 KKSAKDYSGLSDDV
-475 LITGSVLASY
+475 LVTNGVIDAYNKAIADLA
-485 NNTIAGLSSA
+485 IANGKA
-495 SSKSDVL
+495 DVL
-502 AAINTIN
+502 AAVNTIN
-509 EEAALVDANIAAWK
+509 EEVAKVDANIAAWK
-523 AYNELLAKARIIAN
+523 AYDELIAKAKIIAN
-537 DGQISGDDKDA
+537 DGQVSGDDKDA
-548 LADYIEFEASEITG
+548 LADYIEFEYESIIG
-562 DLALSTDDVIA
+562 DLSLSTEEIIA
-573 ETEKVKTM
+573 ETENLNAM
-581 YDNAI
+581 YDAAI
-586 KNGIAEG
+586 KNGISEG
-593 TDVTEKYLVNADF
+593 TDVTDKYLVNADF
-606 ETANKGWIVEK
+606 ETKNLGWKVEK
-617 ANGGNVTYGG
+617 ASGGNVAYGG
-627 TATNKCFEAWN
+627 SPNQCFEAWN

-669 NTAYEAYQNGTAP
+669 NNAYEAYQNGTAP

-694 AHFKSVFDEPVAN
+694 ARFKSVFDEPVAN
-707 GELYTNADP
+707 GELYTGG
-716 TKAADAYV
+716 TYI
-724 DPNNEYWYPNDMR
+724 DPNNEYWYPNDMK
-737 TGSEAFAN
+737 TGSEAFAAD
-745 GMYVATSFGVVA
+745 MYVATSFGVVA
-757 NAGDVLRIGVK
+757 KAGDVLRIGVK
-768 GATNQLGDSWAI
+768 GSTNQLNDSWAI

-795 VQPLLYDAIVSMQEA
+795 VQPLLSDAIVSMQEA

-828 LDVANA
+828 LDGANA

-842 AMFTSLCEIID
+842 AMFTSLCKIID

-867 LVQKNDDLYSA
+867 LVQKNEDLNLA
-878 WLSSAATEVVKSEAA
+878 WLNSAATEVVKSEAA
-893 NLYTEIKN
+893 NLFTEINN
-901 GIENKTLNN
+901 GIENNTLNN

-939 NPVNLTTLIQTPNFE
+939 NPVDLTTLIQTPNFE

-959 SIEGWNAD
+959 SIDGWNAD

-1042 ETNQTSVALLSSGA
+1042 ETNQTSIALLSSGA

-1069 GTELYV
+1069 DTELYV

-1110 LAEEDVVD
+1110 LAEEDVVNN
-1118 KNWVILDNWTL
+1118 NWVILDNWTL

>member
-299 FYQKKFNT
+299 FYKKKFNT

-345 DAKLYAEAG
+345 DAKLYAETG

-461 KKAAKDYSNLPDDV
+461 KKAAKDYSGLSEDV
-475 LITGSVLASY
+475 LVTNGVIDAY
-485 NNTIAGLSSA
+485 NDAIAGLTIA
-495 SSKSDVL
+495 NSKADVL

-509 EEAALVDANIAAWK
+509 EEVAKVDANIAAWK
-523 AYNELLAKARIIAN
+523 EYKDILDKAAVIAN
-537 DGQISGDDKDA
+537 DEQISGLDKED
-548 LADYIEFEASEITG
+548 LADYIDIDSEGIIG
-562 DLALSTDDVIA
+562 DLALSTEEVYA
-573 ETEKVKTM
+573 EIEKVKTM

-586 KNGIAEG
+586 KNGIKEG
-593 TDVTEKYLVNADF
+593 TDVTDKYLVNADF

-617 ANGGNVTYGG
+617 ANGGNVAYGG
-627 TATNKCFEAWN
+627 TSTNKCFEAWN
-638 NSKFDIYQEVT
+638 NSKFDIYQEVAD
-649 GAPVG
+649 APIG

-669 NTAYEAYQNGTAP
+669 ATAYEAYQNGTAP

-707 GELYTNADP
+707 GELYTGG
-716 TKAADAYV
+716 TYV
-724 DPNNEYWYPNDMR
+724 DPNEEYWYPNDMT

-795 VQPLLYDAIVSMQEA
+795 VQPLLSDAIVSMKEA

-828 LDVANA
+828 LDGANA

-842 AMFTSLCEIID
+842 EMFNSLCKIID

-867 LVQKNDDLYSA
+867 LVQKNEDLNLA
-878 WLSSAATEVVKSEAA
+878 WINSAATEVVKSEAA
-893 NLYTEIKN
+893 TLYTEINN
-901 GIENKTLNN
+901 GIENNTLNN

-939 NPVNLTTLIQTPNFE
+939 NPVDLTTLIQTPNFE
-954 KDGAN
+954 KEGAN
-959 SIEGWNAD
+959 SIDGWNAD

-1042 ETNQTSVALLSSGA
+1042 ETNQTSIALLSSGA

>member
-290 AFQSYTDAE
+290 AFQSWTDAE

-319 ALNVQAFYRSGFSDV
+319 ALTVQAFYRSGSAKD
-334 AYNNYKAMTQY
+334 AYNNYKNDTQY
-345 DAKLYAEAG
+345 DAKLYAETG
-354 GDRVTADI
+354 GDRVTANI
-362 VNPFSQA
+362 VNPWSEA
-369 LTEAKG
+369 LAEPLG
-375 MNESSV
+375 MNESTV
-381 VGEDGVTYFIPNN
+381 DIDGVPYYIPNN
-394 METAEAYFMDG
+394 MQTAEEYFKLG
-405 LYQNKVFF
+405 KYNNKVFF
-413 ATEDGDMTIGMMKDN
+413 ATEDGDMTIGMYKDN
-428 SDTPDGNWVLY
+428 STSPAYNWVLY

-447 GNGADAYTMWLDEA
+447 GNGSDAYSLWLEEV
-461 KKAAKDYSNLPDDV
+461 KNAAKDYSNLPDDV

-523 AYNELLAKARIIAN
+523 AYQELIAKARIIAN

-548 LADYIEFEASEITG
+548 LADYIDLDASEITSE
-562 DLALSTDDVIA
+562 LAFSTEEIIA
-573 ETEKVKTM
+573 ETDKLAAM
-581 YDNAI
+581 YDAAI
-586 KNGIAEG
+586 KNGISEG
-593 TDVTEKYLVNADF
+593 TDVTDKYLVNADF
-606 ETANKGWIVEK
+606 ETKNLGWTVEK
-617 ANGGNVTYGG
+617 ASGGNVAYGG
-627 TATNKCFEAWN
+627 SPNQCFEAWN

-669 NTAYEAYQNGTAP
+669 NNAYEAYQNGTAP

-707 GELYTNADP
+707 GELYTGG
-716 TKAADAYV
+716 TYI
-724 DPNNEYWYPNDMR
+724 DPNNEYWYPNDMK
-737 TGSEAFAN
+737 TGSEAFAE
-745 GMYVATSFGVVA
+745 GMYKATSFGVVA

-768 GATNQLGDSWAI
+768 GSTNQLNDSWAI
-780 WDNFKMVF
+780 WDNFQMVF
-788 QGTKAEI
+788 QGTKAE
-795 VQPLLYDAIVSMQEA
+795 VVSPLLSQVIVTLDETLSQGKT
-810 INNANRV
+810 V
-817 GKSTLEAANII
+817 GKTVLANATAALEAAN
-828 LDVANA
+828 A
-834 AISSNDGK
+834 ALSGTDGK
-842 AMFTSLCEIID
+842 AMFNALCNVVDANSAYESSAVLFTSLKD
-853 AKNSLI
+853 KN
-859 ESASLFTK
+859 A
-867 LVQKNDDLYSA
+867 DLYAS
-878 WLSSAATEVVKSEAA
+878 WMISAATESVKGEASA
-893 NLYTEIKN
+893 LYDEIKS
-901 GIENKTLNN
+901 GIENGTLEN
-910 EDAEAYIA
+910 EDVEAYIA
-918 AIDKMI
+918 KIEKMI
-924 IKLGIPADAENASDD
+924 VRLGIPAEAENASDD
-939 NPVNLTTLIQTPNFE
+939 NPVDMTTLIQTPSFE

-974 DTQKSALLVEFFGKA
+974 DTQKSALLVEFFDKA

-994 TIVGLPNGTYKVS
+994 TIVGLPNGTYKVG
-1007 VNAFYRFGS
+1007 VNAFYRAGS
-1016 TAEDWAKYSEDPNTQ
+1016 TAEDWAKYSEDPNTE

-1042 ETNQTSVALLSSGA
+1042 ETNQTSIAVLSSGA
-1056 CEDNGYGGTSNIE
+1056 CEDNGFGEGTLNIE

-1075 PNDMVSAN
+1075 PNDMVTAN
-1083 LYFQDLDAYKNDV
+1083 LYFQALDAYKNEV

-1110 LAEEDVVD
+1110 LGEEDVI
-1118 KNWVILDNWTL
+1118 KNNWVILDNWTL

-1143 GVEVAEPAKVEIY
+1143 GVQVAEPAKVEIY
-1156 NVNGMKTKGFSKGVN
+1156 NVNGMRTKGFSKGVN

-1177 KDGAVKF
+1177 KDGVVKF